1 MHATIHTAT
10 SPRTLPLRHCPLAV
24 ALAAALMA
32 MPVSGLAQVA
42 ANQLPTGGSIAGGTG
57 TINAVNGSSRT
68 VDQTSSRMALTWSAF
83 DIGSSATMIFN
94 QPSASSVVLNL
105 VQSGNPTQ
113 IYGNINANGQ
123 VFLLNSNGVLIGNTA
138 NINVGG
144 LVVSTLGTTVSKFMS
159 GDYSLDAGGTTVA
172 QVINSGTINAAAGSA
187 VLIGGRA
194 SNSGTITAT
203 AGNITLAG
211 ADAATLTFESG
222 GFGVLIDKPL
232 QLSLA
237 TEAVDNSGT
246 LSAPGGAIQL
256 QARAAQGIFDRL
268 INNSGTIRA
277 ASLSNGPD
285 GSVSLIASGGGSFDV
300 AGGGSIDAGTGA
312 ITLSTGRGV
321 QQTGIYTAGSL
332 GGFIGGSAT
341 FSGANKISGLGNLDV
356 GGNLSLTNTVALSQS
371 GALAVTGTSQFLQSG
386 SALSLTNGG
395 NTFGGL
401 FSASGNGIAVNAAG
415 NLSIGTLNLDSNSA
429 LSLSATGA
437 LTLPTTAINTGSAN
451 LTLSSGG
458 SLSTRATLTGT
469 NVDLTGRG
477 GIALAHD
484 VTASG
489 TLKLTATNNAVTQ
502 TAGSVATTGTS
513 TINAGTGAIT
523 LDGAGNDFQGVVA
536 LTGGNTRISDSG
548 ALTLGAVNV
557 NDLTAISNGALNL
570 GSGRVGGALLATSNN
585 GAITQSAGNFLTIVG
600 TSNLTAGTGA
610 ITLNNSGNA
619 FGDLVSATGRG
630 ISLNAAGNLAIGT
643 LNLGNNSALSLR
655 ASGALTLPAT
665 AINTGSANL
674 TLSSGGSLTTRAALA
689 GTNVDL
695 PGTAG
700 MTLGHDV
707 TASGTLALTTTNS
720 AITQT
725 AGSVTATG
733 TSTVNAGTGAI
744 ELDEATNDFQG
755 VVTLTGGD
763 TRIADTGALTLG
775 ALNTGSLTATG
786 NGALNLG
793 SGSVRG
799 TLDAT
804 SGNGAISQSAG
815 LIVDGSAT
823 LNAGNGAIALT
834 DGSNDFRSSVSLTGT
849 GISVVDRDDLS
860 VASISNGTNGA
871 IALTAG
877 GALTLPTQN
886 LSTGTGAL
894 SLVANGGALSTLGTL
909 SGGNVSLSARDG
921 VALNHTVTAGGIL
934 GLTATNAAITQNA
947 GVLDVG
953 GLATVNAGNG
963 AVSLTGDN
971 DFMNGIALTGRNI
984 AVADANDLSVVSLN
998 NGGAGAIAL
1007 TAGNSLTLP
1016 ASGLTS
1022 TDNLTLR
1029 ADSGTLTLGGNLVG
1043 NAVSLFSANALTLAT
1058 SIDSSTLSVSTNN
1071 GAINQTAGALR
1082 IGSTSSFNAG
1092 TGALALGSAGNH
1104 FVGAVSLTGNG
1115 VSISDSGA
1123 LTLGTLNTGNLT
1135 ATSNGGLNLGSGRV
1149 AGTLAASSG
1158 NGAIGQAGGLIVD
1171 AATTLNAGSG
1181 AIALTDGSND
1191 FRSGVSLTGTGISV
1205 VDRDDLRISSI
1216 SNGTNGAIALTAGG
1230 ALTLPTQNLS
1240 TGTGALSLI
1249 ANGGVVSTNGS
1260 LNGGNVSLSG
1270 RDGIVLNHNV
1280 TASGSLGL
1288 TATTNAIF
1296 QNAGVLDVGGLATV
1310 DAGNGAISLAR
1321 DNDFRNGLALTGRNI
1336 AVVDANDLSVVSL
1349 NNGGAGTIALTARNS
1364 LTLPGSGLTSSDDLT
1379 LRAENGTLTLGG
1391 DLAGNAVSLFSAN
1404 ALTLATSIDSS
1415 TLVVSTSNGAI
1426 NQTAGALRIGST
1438 SSFNTG
1444 SGAIALGSAG
1454 NHFGGAVSLTGNEVS
1469 IRDSSTLTLGTLN
1482 TANLTATS
1490 NGALNLGSGRVAGTL
1505 AASSGNGAIGQAGG
1519 LIVDAATALNAGS
1532 GAIALIDGSNDFQGS
1547 MSLTGAGI
1555 AVRDSNDLTLS
1566 ALTSNNG
1573 GTIALTAGGNL
1584 ILPGTTL
1591 NNGSGD
1597 INLIANSLSLS
1608 AALLGDEVS
1617 LRANSGLALSQNI
1630 TARTLSL
1637 ASSNAAITQSGGAL
1651 LVSGATTV
1659 DAGTGAISLLQA
1671 ANNFNSVSLT
1681 GNGIGV
1687 TDSDNLS
1694 LAALTSTGNGSV
1706 AVTAGGTLSLPSQA
1720 IAVGNSNLT
1729 LASNGGAL
1737 STAAALG
1744 GNNVTLFGR
1753 DGLTLGHTVTANT
1766 LALRSTN
1773 AAIVQNAG
1781 ALDVVGTSTV
1791 DAGSASIAL
1800 NNGSNRFG
1808 AGIRLTGTGITVAD
1822 RGNLTINALNAG
1834 ANGTIALTA
1843 GGALNLSVQ
1852 DLDTGTADLALI
1864 ANGGSMSTGGDLRG
1878 RNVTLSARDGL
1889 TIGHTITTTDA
1900 LSLSSSNTAITQTAA
1915 ALDVGTTTTVNAGS
1929 GNVTLNTAGNTFNG
1943 VVNLTAGD
1951 VQIAGNALSFGTLS
1965 TNALTANSSGAL
1977 NLGNGVV
1984 RGALNGTSG
1993 NAAITQSG
2001 GLSVGGASSLNA
2013 GSGDIALTDAN
2024 NDFVG
2029 AVALTGNA
2037 IAVQDRNDLS
2047 IAAVRSGANAA
2058 ISLVA
2063 GGDLNLPA
2071 SQIDTGTGALTL
2083 TANGGT
2089 LRTAGALRGGTVQLT
2104 GANGIALS
2112 NTLTA
2117 GNALRLN
2124 STNAAITQT
2133 GGALLVAGDTTVDAG
2148 SGAITLEA
2156 AGNDFQGLLTLS
2168 GGASSVRDAN
2178 ALTLGTLNTGDLQV
2192 RNSGA
2197 LNLGVGLVDGDLD
2210 AASSGGAVTQSGAL
2224 TVTGITRINSSGAAI
2239 ALTDAD
2245 NDFQAAVSLS
2255 GGAASVR
2262 DRNALVLGN
2271 LEVDALDVASGA
2283 GLDLGQGRVGGAL
2296 VARSGSAATAQANT
2310 IVAQAIAVP
2319 AATAAG
2325 ITQQGA
2331 LTVAGNSV
2339 LDAGTGAIVLDAA
2352 GNDFQGTVQA
2362 RGSSIAI
2369 VDRNDLAATAQASDA
2384 LRLQAGGQLT
2394 TAGALSA
2401 NAIAL
2406 RGGTGVA
2413 LGHDVEGASV
2423 ALSSGGAIT
2432 QNAGNLRAGQLGGNA
2447 AGAVTLT
2454 GSGNAIDALGDFS
2467 AQGLDLVSNRSL
2479 LVSGR
2484 VDGGPS
2490 LRLRSGGELQL
2501 SGQLS
2506 GATSWLQAAAGIRQ
2520 RAGSSITAGL
2530 LSGSAG
2536 GAVVLGDAAGFV
2548 DNRVVRLGD
2557 FVASNGFSFT
2567 NGGDLLLVLANGS
2580 SYSVD
2585 AGNSAMFLSVRG
2597 NLFQDGRAPL
2607 RNGTGTFAATG
2618 QIGTQQNPIYVI
2630 GTGTQTVAAIG
2641 APPAYFNATTVDGS
2655 LLDLAGGSGFNVP
2668 ASAFAGRAQ
2677 SSASRT
2683 VAFVDLSASGT
2694 PYRAFGLVRPGLRLP
2709 DDQQPACDAGDPDA
2723 VCNPE

>member
-1 MHATIHTAT
+1 MHATIHPAT
-10 SPRTLPLRHCPLAV
+10 SPRTLPLRHRPLAL

-42 ANQLPTGGSIAGGTG
+42 ANQLPTGGSIVGGTG
-57 TINAVNGSSRT
+57 TINAASGTTRV

-83 DIGSSATMIFN
+83 DIGSAATMTFN
-94 QPSASSVVLNL
+94 QPTTTSVVLNL
-105 VQSGNPTQ
+105 VQGGNPTQ
-113 IYGNINANGQ
+113 IFGNLTANGQ
-123 VFLLNSNGVLIGNTA
+123 VFLLNSNGVLLGSTA

-144 LVVSTLGTTVSKFMS
+144 LVVSTLGTSVSQFMN
-159 GDYSLDAGGTTVA
+159 GNYVFDAGGNTVA
-172 QVINSGTINAAAGSA
+172 LVSNSGTINAAAGSA
-187 VLIGGRA
+187 TLIGGRVA
-194 SNSGTITAT
+194 NSGTITAT

-268 INNSGTIRA
+268 INNSSTIRA
-277 ASLSNGPD
+277 SSLSTGPD
-285 GSVSLIASGGGSFDV
+285 GSVSLIASGAGSFDV

-341 FSGANKISGLGNLDV
+341 FSGANKIGGLGNLDV

-371 GALAVTGTSQFLQSG
+371 GSLAVTGTSQFLQSG

-401 FSASGNGIAVNAAG
+401 LSASGNGIAVNAAG

-429 LSLSATGA
+429 LSLSASGA

-451 LTLSSGG
+451 LTLASGG
-458 SLSTRATLTGT
+458 GLTTRAALAGR

-484 VTASG
+484 VTATG
-489 TLKLTATNNAVTQ
+489 TLKLTATNAAITQ
-502 TAGSVATTGTS
+502 TAGSVAATGTS

-523 LDGAGNDFQGVVA
+523 LDGASNDFQGAVA

-548 ALTLGAVNV
+548 ALTLGTVNS
-557 NDLTAISNGALNL
+557 NDLTATSNGALNL

-585 GAITQSAGNFLTIVG
+585 GAITQSGTDGLTIVG
-600 TSNLTAGTGA
+600 TSDLTAGTGA
-610 ITLNNSGNA
+610 ITLNNSGNT

-630 ISLNAAGNLAIGT
+630 ISLNAAGTLSIGT
-643 LNLGNNSALSLR
+643 LSLGNNSALSLR
-655 ASGALTLPAT
+655 ATGALTLPAA

-695 PGTAG
+695 TGTAG

-707 TASGTLALTTTNS
+707 TASGTLALTTTDS

-725 AGSVTATG
+725 GGSVTATG
-733 TSTVNAGTGAI
+733 TSTVSAGTGVI

-763 TRIADTGALTLG
+763 TRIAGTGSLTLG
-775 ALNTGSLTATG
+775 ALNTGNLIATS

-799 TLDAT
+799 TLAAT
-804 SGNGAISQSAG
+804 
-815 LIVDGSAT
+815 
-823 LNAGNGAIALT
+823 
-834 DGSNDFRSSVSLTGT
+834 
-849 GISVVDRDDLS
+849 
-860 VASISNGTNGA
+860 
-871 IALTAG
+871 
-877 GALTLPTQN
+877 
-886 LSTGTGAL
+886 
-894 SLVANGGALSTLGTL
+894 
-909 SGGNVSLSARDG
+909 
-921 VALNHTVTAGGIL
+921 
-934 GLTATNAAITQNA
+934 
-947 GVLDVG
+947 
-953 GLATVNAGNG
+953 
-963 AVSLTGDN
+963 
-971 DFMNGIALTGRNI
+971 
-984 AVADANDLSVVSLN
+984 
-998 NGGAGAIAL
+998 
-1007 TAGNSLTLP
+1007 
-1016 ASGLTS
+1016 
-1022 TDNLTLR
+1022 
-1029 ADSGTLTLGGNLVG
+1029 
-1043 NAVSLFSANALTLAT
+1043 
-1058 SIDSSTLSVSTNN
+1058 
-1071 GAINQTAGALR
+1071 
-1082 IGSTSSFNAG
+1082 
-1092 TGALALGSAGNH
+1092 
-1104 FVGAVSLTGNG
+1104 
-1115 VSISDSGA
+1115 
-1123 LTLGTLNTGNLT
+1123 
-1135 ATSNGGLNLGSGRV
+1135 
-1149 AGTLAASSG
+1149 SG

-1171 AATTLNAGSG
+1171 GTAILNAGSG
-1181 AIALTDGSND
+1181 VIALTEGNNN
-1191 FRSGVSLTGTGISV
+1191 FRSDVSLTGTGISV
-1205 VDRDDLRISSI
+1205 VDNDDLRVSSI

-1249 ANGGVVSTNGS
+1249 ANGGALSTNGS
-1260 LNGGNVSLSG
+1260 LSGGNVSLSA
-1270 RDGIVLNHNV
+1270 RDGVVLNHNV
-1280 TASGSLGL
+1280 TAGGILGL
-1288 TATTNAIF
+1288 TATNAAIT

-1310 DAGNGAISLAR
+1310 DAGSGAISLAR
-1321 DNDFRNGLALTGRNI
+1321 NNDFKNGLALTGRNI

-1349 NNGGAGTIALTARNS
+1349 TNGGTGTIALTAGNS

-1379 LRAENGTLTLGG
+1379 LRADNGTLTLGG
-1391 DLAGNAVSLFSAN
+1391 DLVGNAVSLFSAN
-1404 ALTLATSIDSS
+1404 ALTLATGIASN
-1415 TLVVSTSNGAI
+1415 TLSVSTSNGAI

-1438 SSFNTG
+1438 SSVNAG

-1454 NHFGGAVSLTGNEVS
+1454 NHFGGAVSLTGNDVL
-1469 IRDSSTLTLGTLN
+1469 IRDSGALTLGTLN
-1482 TANLTATS
+1482 TGSLTATS

-1505 AASSGNGAIGQAGG
+1505 AASSGNGAIGQSGG
-1519 LIVDAATALNAGS
+1519 LIVDAAATLNAGS
-1532 GAIALIDGSNDFQGS
+1532 GAIALTDGSNDFRSGV
-1547 MSLTGAGI
+1547 SLTGAGI

-1584 ILPGTTL
+1584 ALPGTTL
-1591 NNGSGD
+1591 NNGSGNID
-1597 INLIANSLSLS
+1597 LIANQLSLS

-1617 LRANSGLALSQNI
+1617 LRANSGLTLGQNI

-1671 ANNFNSVSLT
+1671 GNNFDSVRLT

-1687 TDSDNLS
+1687 TDGDNLS
-1694 LAALTSTGNGSV
+1694 LAALTSTGNGAV
-1706 AVTAGGTLSLPSQA
+1706 VVTAGGTLSLPSQA

-1729 LASNGGAL
+1729 LSSNGGAL
-1737 STAAALG
+1737 STAADLG
-1744 GNNVTLFGR
+1744 GNDVTLFGR

-1773 AAIVQNAG
+1773 AAIAQNAG
-1781 ALDVVGTSTV
+1781 ALAVVGASTV

-1800 NNGSNRFG
+1800 NSGSNRFG
-1808 AGIRLTGTGITVAD
+1808 AGISLTGTGITVAD
-1822 RGNLTINALNAG
+1822 SGNLTINAFNAG

-1843 GGALNLSVQ
+1843 GGALNLSAQ
-1852 DLDTGTADLALI
+1852 NLDTGTADLALI

-1900 LSLSSSNTAITQTAA
+1900 LSLSSNNTAITQTAA
-1915 ALDVGTTTTVNAGS
+1915 ALNVGTTTTVNAGS
-1929 GNVTLNTAGNTFNG
+1929 GDITLNIAGNTFNG

-1951 VQIAGNALSFGTLS
+1951 VQIAGNVLSFGTLS
-1965 TNALTANSSGAL
+1965 TNALSANSSGAL
-1977 NLGNGVV
+1977 NLGRGVV

-2001 GLSVGGASSLNA
+2001 GLSVGGASTLNA

-2058 ISLVA
+2058 IALVA

-2071 SQIDTGTGALTL
+2071 SQIDAGTGALTL

-2104 GANGIALS
+2104 GASGIALS
-2112 NTLTA
+2112 NTVTA
-2117 GNALRLN
+2117 SNALRLN

-2133 GGALLVAGDTTVDAG
+2133 GGALLVAGDTAVDAG
-2148 SGAITLEA
+2148 GGAIALEA
-2156 AGNDFQGLLTLS
+2156 AGNDFQGVLALT

-2192 RNSGA
+2192 RNGSA
-2197 LNLGVGLVDGDLD
+2197 LNLGVGLVNGDLD
-2210 AASSGGAVTQSGAL
+2210 AASNGGVVTQSGAL
-2224 TVTGITRINSSGAAI
+2224 TVTGSARIDSGGAAI
-2239 ALTDAD
+2239 ALTDAG
-2245 NDFQAAVSLS
+2245 NDFQAAVSLG

-2271 LEVDALDVASGA
+2271 LDVDALEVASGA
-2283 GLDLGQGRVGGAL
+2283 GLDLGQGRIGGAL
-2296 VARSGSAATAQANT
+2296 VARSGSAATANANT
-2310 IVAQAIAVP
+2310 VVAQAIAVP

-2325 ITQQGA
+2325 IAQQGA
-2331 LTVAGNSV
+2331 LTVVGSSL

-2352 GNDFQGTVQA
+2352 DNDFQGTVQA

-2384 LRLQAGGQLT
+2384 LRLQAGGQLA
-2394 TAGALSA
+2394 TAGTLSA

-2406 RGGTGVA
+2406 RGGTGVV
-2413 LGHDVEGASV
+2413 LGHDIGGASV

-2432 QNAGNLRAGQLGGNA
+2432 QDAGNLRAGQLSGSA
-2447 AGAVTLT
+2447 AGAVALT
-2454 GSGNAIDALGDFS
+2454 GSGNAIDVLGDFS
-2467 AQGLDLVSNRSL
+2467 AQGLDVLSNRTL

-2484 VDGGPS
+2484 VAGGPS

-2506 GATSWLQAAAGIRQ
+2506 GATSWLQAAAGIGQ
-2520 RAGSSITAGL
+2520 RAGSAITAGL

-2536 GAVVLGDAAGFV
+2536 GPVALGDAAGFI
-2548 DNRVVRLGD
+2548 DNRVVSLGE
-2557 FVASNGFSFT
+2557 VTASNGFSFT

-2607 RNGTGTFAATG
+2607 RNATGTFAATG
-2618 QIGTQQNPIYVI
+2618 QIGTQQNPIYVT

-2641 APPAYFNATTVDGS
+2641 APPAYFNATAVDGS
-2655 LLDLAGGSGFNVP
+2655 LLDLAGASGFNVP

-2683 VAFVDLSASGT
+2683 VAFVDLSAGGT

-2723 VCNPE
+2723 VCSPE

>member
-1 MHATIHTAT
+1 MHATIHPAT
-10 SPRTLPLRHCPLAV
+10 SPRTLPLRHRPLAL

-42 ANQLPTGGSIAGGTG
+42 ANQLPTGGSIVGGTG
-57 TINAVNGSSRT
+57 TINAASGTTRV

-83 DIGSSATMIFN
+83 DIGSAATMTFN
-94 QPSASSVVLNL
+94 QPTTTSVVLNL
-105 VQSGNPTQ
+105 VQGGNPTQ
-113 IYGNINANGQ
+113 IFGNLTANGQ
-123 VFLLNSNGVLIGNTA
+123 VFLLNSNGVLLGSTA

-144 LVVSTLGTTVSKFMS
+144 LVVSTLGTSVSQFMN
-159 GDYSLDAGGTTVA
+159 GNYVFDAGGNTVA
-172 QVINSGTINAAAGSA
+172 LVSNSGTINAAAGSA
-187 VLIGGRA
+187 TLIGGRVA
-194 SNSGTITAT
+194 NSGTITAT

-277 ASLSNGPD
+277 SSLSTGPD
-285 GSVSLIASGGGSFDV
+285 GSVSLIASGAGSFDV

-312 ITLSTGRGV
+312 ITLGTGRGV

-341 FSGANKISGLGNLDV
+341 FSGANKIGGLGNLDV

-371 GALAVTGTSQFLQSG
+371 GSLAVTGTSQFLQSG

-401 FSASGNGIAVNAAG
+401 LSASGNGIAVNAAG

-429 LSLSATGA
+429 LSLSASGA

-451 LTLSSGG
+451 LTLASGG
-458 SLSTRATLTGT
+458 GLTTRAALAGR

-484 VTASG
+484 VTATG
-489 TLKLTATNNAVTQ
+489 TLKLTATNAAITQ
-502 TAGSVATTGTS
+502 TAGSVAATGTS

-523 LDGAGNDFQGVVA
+523 LDGASNDFQGAVA

-548 ALTLGAVNV
+548 ALTLGTVNS
-557 NDLTAISNGALNL
+557 NDLTATSNGALNL

-585 GAITQSAGNFLTIVG
+585 GAITQSGTDGLTIVG
-600 TSNLTAGTGA
+600 TSDLTAGTGA
-610 ITLNNSGNA
+610 ITLNNSGNT

-630 ISLNAAGNLAIGT
+630 ISLNAAGTLSIGT
-643 LNLGNNSALSLR
+643 LSLGNNSALSLR
-655 ASGALTLPAT
+655 ATGALTLPAA

-695 PGTAG
+695 TGTAG

-707 TASGTLALTTTNS
+707 TASGTLALTTTDS

-725 AGSVTATG
+725 GGSVTATG
-733 TSTVNAGTGAI
+733 TSTISTGTGVI

-775 ALNTGSLTATG
+775 ALNTGNLIATS

-793 SGSVRG
+793 SGSVR
-799 TLDAT
+799 
-804 SGNGAISQSAG
+804 
-815 LIVDGSAT
+815 
-823 LNAGNGAIALT
+823 
-834 DGSNDFRSSVSLTGT
+834 
-849 GISVVDRDDLS
+849 
-860 VASISNGTNGA
+860 
-871 IALTAG
+871 
-877 GALTLPTQN
+877 
-886 LSTGTGAL
+886 
-894 SLVANGGALSTLGTL
+894 
-909 SGGNVSLSARDG
+909 
-921 VALNHTVTAGGIL
+921 
-934 GLTATNAAITQNA
+934 
-947 GVLDVG
+947 
-953 GLATVNAGNG
+953 
-963 AVSLTGDN
+963 
-971 DFMNGIALTGRNI
+971 
-984 AVADANDLSVVSLN
+984 
-998 NGGAGAIAL
+998 
-1007 TAGNSLTLP
+1007 
-1016 ASGLTS
+1016 
-1022 TDNLTLR
+1022 
-1029 ADSGTLTLGGNLVG
+1029 
-1043 NAVSLFSANALTLAT
+1043 
-1058 SIDSSTLSVSTNN
+1058 
-1071 GAINQTAGALR
+1071 
-1082 IGSTSSFNAG
+1082 
-1092 TGALALGSAGNH
+1092 
-1104 FVGAVSLTGNG
+1104 
-1115 VSISDSGA
+1115 
-1123 LTLGTLNTGNLT
+1123 
-1135 ATSNGGLNLGSGRV
+1135 
-1149 AGTLAASSG
+1149 GTLAASSG

-1171 AATTLNAGSG
+1171 ATATLNAGSG

-1191 FRSGVSLTGTGISV
+1191 FRSGVSLTGTGIGV
-1205 VDRDDLRISSI
+1205 VDRDDLRVSSI

-1249 ANGGVVSTNGS
+1249 ANGGALSTNGS
-1260 LNGGNVSLSG
+1260 LSGGNVSLSA
-1270 RDGIVLNHNV
+1270 RDGVVLNHNV
-1280 TASGSLGL
+1280 TAGGILGL
-1288 TATTNAIF
+1288 TATNAAIT

-1310 DAGNGAISLAR
+1310 DAGNGAISLTG
-1321 DNDFRNGLALTGRNI
+1321 DNDFKNGIALTGRNI

-1349 NNGGAGTIALTARNS
+1349 TNGGAGTIALTAGNS

-1379 LRAENGTLTLGG
+1379 LRADNGTLTLGG
-1391 DLAGNAVSLFSAN
+1391 DLVGNAVSLFSAN
-1404 ALTLATSIDSS
+1404 ALTLATGIASS
-1415 TLVVSTSNGAI
+1415 TLSVSTSNGAI

-1438 SSFNTG
+1438 SSVNAG

-1454 NHFGGAVSLTGNEVS
+1454 NQFGGAVSLTGNGVS
-1469 IRDSSTLTLGTLN
+1469 IRDSGALTLGTLN
-1482 TANLTATS
+1482 TGSLTATS
-1490 NGALNLGSGRVAGTL
+1490 NGALSLGSGRVAGTL

-1519 LIVDAATALNAGS
+1519 LIVDAAATLNAGS
-1532 GAIALIDGSNDFQGS
+1532 GAITLTDGSNDFQGA
-1547 MSLTGAGI
+1547 MRLTGAGI
-1555 AVRDSNDLTLS
+1555 AVRDSNDLTFS

-1584 ILPGTTL
+1584 ALPGTTL
-1591 NNGSGD
+1591 NNGSGNID
-1597 INLIANSLSLS
+1597 LIANHLSLS

-1617 LRANSGLALSQNI
+1617 LRANSGLTLGQTI

-1671 ANNFNSVSLT
+1671 GNNFDSVRLI

-1687 TDSDNLS
+1687 TDGDNLS
-1694 LAALTSTGNGSV
+1694 LAALTSTGNGAV
-1706 AVTAGGTLSLPSQA
+1706 VVTAGGTLSLPSQA

-1729 LASNGGAL
+1729 LSSNGGAL
-1737 STAAALG
+1737 STAADLG
-1744 GNNVTLFGR
+1744 GNDVTLFGR

-1773 AAIVQNAG
+1773 AAIAQNAG
-1781 ALDVVGTSTV
+1781 ALAMVGASTV

-1800 NNGSNRFG
+1800 NGGSNRFG
-1808 AGIRLTGTGITVAD
+1808 AGISLTGTGIAVAD
-1822 RGNLTINALNAG
+1822 SGNLTINALNAG

-1843 GGALNLSVQ
+1843 GGALNLSAQ
-1852 DLDTGTADLALI
+1852 NLDTGTADLALI

-1889 TIGHTITTTDA
+1889 TIGHAITTTDA
-1900 LSLSSSNTAITQTAA
+1900 LSLSSNNTAITQTAA
-1915 ALDVGTTTTVNAGS
+1915 ALNVGTTTTVNAGS
-1929 GNVTLNTAGNTFNG
+1929 GDVTLNIAGNTFDG

-1951 VQIAGNALSFGTLS
+1951 VQIAGNALGFGTLS

-1977 NLGNGVV
+1977 NLGRGVV

-2001 GLSVGGASSLNA
+2001 GLSVGGASTLNA

-2047 IAAVRSGANAA
+2047 IAAVRSDANAA
-2058 ISLVA
+2058 IALVA

-2071 SQIDTGTGALTL
+2071 SQIDAGTGALTL

-2104 GANGIALS
+2104 GASGIALS
-2112 NTLTA
+2112 NTVTA
-2117 GNALRLN
+2117 SNALRLN
-2124 STNAAITQT
+2124 SNNAAITQT
-2133 GGALLVAGDTTVDAG
+2133 GGALLVAGDTAVDAG
-2148 SGAITLEA
+2148 GGAIALEA
-2156 AGNDFQGLLTLS
+2156 AGNDFQGVLALT

-2197 LNLGVGLVDGDLD
+2197 LNLGVGLVNGDLD
-2210 AASSGGAVTQSGAL
+2210 AASNGGAVTQSGAV
-2224 TVTGITRINSSGAAI
+2224 TVTGSARIDSGGAAI
-2239 ALTDAD
+2239 ALTDAG

-2255 GGAASVR
+2255 GGTASVR

-2271 LEVDALDVASGA
+2271 LDVDALEVASGA
-2283 GLDLGQGRVGGAL
+2283 GLDLGRGRIGGAL
-2296 VARSGSAATAQANT
+2296 VARSGSAATANAST
-2310 IVAQAIAVP
+2310 VVAQAIAVP

-2325 ITQQGA
+2325 IAQQGA
-2331 LTVAGNSV
+2331 LTVVGSSL

-2352 GNDFQGTVQA
+2352 DNDFQGTVQA
-2362 RGSSIAI
+2362 RGSSIAL

-2384 LRLQAGGQLT
+2384 LRLQAGGQLA
-2394 TAGALSA
+2394 TAGMLSA

-2406 RGGTGVA
+2406 RGGTGVV
-2413 LGHDVEGASV
+2413 LGHDIGGASV

-2432 QNAGNLRAGQLGGNA
+2432 QDAGNLRAGQLSGSA
-2447 AGAVTLT
+2447 AGAVALT
-2454 GSGNAIDALGDFS
+2454 GSGNAIDVLGDFS
-2467 AQGLDLVSNRSL
+2467 AQGLDVLSNRTL

-2484 VDGGPS
+2484 VAGGPS

-2501 SGQLS
+2501 SGQLG
-2506 GATSWLQAAAGIRQ
+2506 GATSWLQAVAGIGQ

-2536 GAVVLGDAAGFV
+2536 GPVALGDAAGFI

-2618 QIGTQQNPIYVI
+2618 QIGTQQNPIYVT

-2641 APPAYFNATTVDGS
+2641 APPAYFNATAVDGS
-2655 LLDLAGGSGFNVP
+2655 LLDLAGASGFNVP

-2683 VAFVDLSASGT
+2683 VAFVDLSAGGT

-2723 VCNPE
+2723 VCSPK

>member
-1 MHATIHTAT
+1 MHATIHPAT
-10 SPRTLPLRHCPLAV
+10 SPRTLPLRHRPLAL

-32 MPVSGLAQVA
+32 VPVSGLAQVA
-42 ANQLPTGGSIAGGTG
+42 ANQLPTGGSIVGGTG
-57 TINAVNGSSRT
+57 TINAASGTTRV

-83 DIGSSATMIFN
+83 DIGSAATMTFN
-94 QPSASSVVLNL
+94 QPTTTSVVLNL
-105 VQSGNPTQ
+105 VQGGNPTQ
-113 IYGNINANGQ
+113 IFGNLTANGQ
-123 VFLLNSNGVLIGNTA
+123 VFLLNSNGVLLGSTA

-144 LVVSTLGTTVSKFMS
+144 LVVSTLGTSVSQFMN
-159 GDYSLDAGGTTVA
+159 GNYVFDAGGNTVA
-172 QVINSGTINAAAGSA
+172 LVSNSGTINAAAGSA
-187 VLIGGRA
+187 TLIGGRVA
-194 SNSGTITAT
+194 NSGTITAT

-277 ASLSNGPD
+277 SSLSTGPD
-285 GSVSLIASGGGSFDV
+285 GSVSLIASGAGSFDV

-341 FSGANKISGLGNLDV
+341 FSGANKIGGLGNLDV

-371 GALAVTGTSQFLQSG
+371 GSLAVTGTSQFLQSG

-401 FSASGNGIAVNAAG
+401 LSASGNGIAVNAAG

-429 LSLSATGA
+429 LSLSASGA

-451 LTLSSGG
+451 LTLASGG
-458 SLSTRATLTGT
+458 GLTTRAALAGR

-484 VTASG
+484 VTATG
-489 TLKLTATNNAVTQ
+489 TLKLTATNAAITQ
-502 TAGSVATTGTS
+502 TAGSVAATGTS

-523 LDGAGNDFQGVVA
+523 LDGASNDFQGAVA

-548 ALTLGAVNV
+548 ALTLGAVNS
-557 NDLTAISNGALNL
+557 NDLTATSNGALNL

-585 GAITQSAGNFLTIVG
+585 GAITQSGTDGLTIVG
-600 TSNLTAGTGA
+600 TSDLTAGTGA
-610 ITLNNSGNA
+610 ITLNNSGNT

-630 ISLNAAGNLAIGT
+630 ISLNAAGTLSIGT
-643 LNLGNNSALSLR
+643 LSLGNNSALSLR
-655 ASGALTLPAT
+655 ATGALTLPAA

-695 PGTAG
+695 TGTAG

-707 TASGTLALTTTNS
+707 TASGTLALTTTDS

-725 AGSVTATG
+725 GGSVTATG
-733 TSTVNAGTGAI
+733 TSTVSAGTGVI

-775 ALNTGSLTATG
+775 ALNTG
-786 NGALNLG
+786 
-793 SGSVRG
+793 
-799 TLDAT
+799 
-804 SGNGAISQSAG
+804 
-815 LIVDGSAT
+815 
-823 LNAGNGAIALT
+823 
-834 DGSNDFRSSVSLTGT
+834 
-849 GISVVDRDDLS
+849 
-860 VASISNGTNGA
+860 
-871 IALTAG
+871 
-877 GALTLPTQN
+877 
-886 LSTGTGAL
+886 
-894 SLVANGGALSTLGTL
+894 
-909 SGGNVSLSARDG
+909 
-921 VALNHTVTAGGIL
+921 
-934 GLTATNAAITQNA
+934 
-947 GVLDVG
+947 
-953 GLATVNAGNG
+953 
-963 AVSLTGDN
+963 
-971 DFMNGIALTGRNI
+971 
-984 AVADANDLSVVSLN
+984 
-998 NGGAGAIAL
+998 
-1007 TAGNSLTLP
+1007 
-1016 ASGLTS
+1016 
-1022 TDNLTLR
+1022 
-1029 ADSGTLTLGGNLVG
+1029 
-1043 NAVSLFSANALTLAT
+1043 
-1058 SIDSSTLSVSTNN
+1058 
-1071 GAINQTAGALR
+1071 
-1082 IGSTSSFNAG
+1082 
-1092 TGALALGSAGNH
+1092 
-1104 FVGAVSLTGNG
+1104 
-1115 VSISDSGA
+1115 
-1123 LTLGTLNTGNLT
+1123 NLT
-1135 ATSNGGLNLGSGRV
+1135 ATSNGALNLGSGRV

-1171 AATTLNAGSG
+1171 SAATLNAGSG

-1205 VDRDDLRISSI
+1205 VDRDDLRVSSI

-1249 ANGGVVSTNGS
+1249 ANGGALSTNGS
-1260 LNGGNVSLSG
+1260 LSGGNVSLGG
-1270 RDGIVLNHNV
+1270 RNGIVLNHNV

-1310 DAGNGAISLAR
+1310 DAGSGAISLTG
-1321 DNDFRNGLALTGRNI
+1321 DNDFKNGLALTGRNI

-1349 NNGGAGTIALTARNS
+1349 TNGGAGTIALTAGNS

-1379 LRAENGTLTLGG
+1379 LRADNGTLTLGG
-1391 DLAGNAVSLFSAN
+1391 DLLGNAVSLFSAN
-1404 ALTLATSIDSS
+1404 ALTLATGIDSS
-1415 TLVVSTSNGAI
+1415 TLSVSTSNGAI

-1438 SSFNTG
+1438 SSVNAG

-1454 NHFGGAVSLTGNEVS
+1454 NHFGGAVSLTGNDVS
-1469 IRDSSTLTLGTLN
+1469 IRDSGALTLGTLN
-1482 TANLTATS
+1482 TGSLTATS

-1519 LIVDAATALNAGS
+1519 LIVDAAATLNAGS
-1532 GAIALIDGSNDFQGS
+1532 GAITLTDGSNDFQGA
-1547 MSLTGAGI
+1547 MRLTGAGI
-1555 AVRDSNDLTLS
+1555 AVRDSNDLALS

-1584 ILPGTTL
+1584 ALPGTTL
-1591 NNGSGD
+1591 NNGSGNID
-1597 INLIANSLSLS
+1597 LIANHLSLS

-1617 LRANSGLALSQNI
+1617 LRANSGLTLGQTI

-1671 ANNFNSVSLT
+1671 GNNFDSVRLT

-1687 TDSDNLS
+1687 TDGDNLS
-1694 LAALTSTGNGSV
+1694 LAALTSTGNGAV
-1706 AVTAGGTLSLPSQA
+1706 VVTAGGTLSLPSQA

-1729 LASNGGAL
+1729 LSSNGGAL
-1737 STAAALG
+1737 STAADLG
-1744 GNNVTLFGR
+1744 GNDVTLFGR

-1773 AAIVQNAG
+1773 AAIAQNAG
-1781 ALDVVGTSTV
+1781 ALAVVGASTV

-1800 NNGSNRFG
+1800 NSGSNRFG
-1808 AGIRLTGTGITVAD
+1808 AGISLTGTGIAVAD
-1822 RGNLTINALNAG
+1822 SGNLTINAFNAG

-1843 GGALNLSVQ
+1843 GGALNLSAQ
-1852 DLDTGTADLALI
+1852 NLDTGTADLALI

-1900 LSLSSSNTAITQTAA
+1900 LSLSSNNTAITQTAA
-1915 ALDVGTTTTVNAGS
+1915 ALNVGTTTTVNAGS
-1929 GNVTLNTAGNTFNG
+1929 GDVTLNIAGNIFNG

-1951 VQIAGNALSFGTLS
+1951 VQIAGNALGFGTLS

-1977 NLGNGVV
+1977 NLGRGVV

-1993 NAAITQSG
+1993 NAAITQNG
-2001 GLSVGGASSLNA
+2001 GLSVGGASTLNA

-2058 ISLVA
+2058 IALVA
-2063 GGDLNLPA
+2063 GGNLNLPA
-2071 SQIDTGTGALTL
+2071 SQIDAGTGALTL

-2104 GANGIALS
+2104 GASGIALS
-2112 NTLTA
+2112 NTVTA
-2117 GNALRLN
+2117 SNALRLN

-2133 GGALLVAGDTTVDAG
+2133 GGALLVAGDTAVDAG
-2148 SGAITLEA
+2148 GGAIALEA
-2156 AGNDFQGLLTLS
+2156 AGNDFQGVLALT

-2197 LNLGVGLVDGDLD
+2197 LNLGVGLVNGDLD
-2210 AASSGGAVTQSGAL
+2210 AASNGGAVTQSGAV
-2224 TVTGITRINSSGAAI
+2224 TVTGSARIDSGGAAI
-2239 ALTDAD
+2239 ALTDAG
-2245 NDFQAAVSLS
+2245 NDFQAAVSL
-2255 GGAASVR
+2255 GGGTASVR

-2271 LEVDALDVASGA
+2271 LDVDALEVASGA
-2283 GLDLGQGRVGGAL
+2283 GLDLGQGRIGGAL
-2296 VARSGSAATAQANT
+2296 VARSGSAATANAST
-2310 IVAQAIAVP
+2310 VVAQAIAVP

-2325 ITQQGA
+2325 IAQQGA
-2331 LTVAGNSV
+2331 LTVVGSSL

-2352 GNDFQGTVQA
+2352 DNDFQGTVQA

-2384 LRLQAGGQLT
+2384 LRLQAGGQLA
-2394 TAGALSA
+2394 TAGTLSA

-2406 RGGTGVA
+2406 RGGTGVV
-2413 LGHDVEGASV
+2413 LGHDIGGASV

-2432 QNAGNLRAGQLGGNA
+2432 QDAGNLRAGQLSGSA
-2447 AGAVTLT
+2447 AGAVALT
-2454 GSGNAIDALGDFS
+2454 GSGNAIDVLGDFS
-2467 AQGLDLVSNRSL
+2467 AQGLDVLSNRTL

-2484 VDGGPS
+2484 VAGGPS

-2506 GATSWLQAAAGIRQ
+2506 GATSWLQAAAGIGQ
-2520 RAGSSITAGL
+2520 RAGSAITATL

-2536 GAVVLGDAAGFV
+2536 GPVALGDAAGFI

-2607 RNGTGTFAATG
+2607 RNATGTFAATG
-2618 QIGTQQNPIYVI
+2618 QIGTQQNPIYVTGT

-2641 APPAYFNATTVDGS
+2641 APPAYFNATAVDGS
-2655 LLDLAGGSGFNVP
+2655 LLDLAGASGFNVP

-2723 VCNPE
+2723 VCSPE

>member
-1 MHATIHTAT
+1 MHATIHPAT
-10 SPRTLPLRHCPLAV
+10 SPRTLPLRHRPLAL

-42 ANQLPTGGSIAGGTG
+42 ANQLPTGGSIVGGTG
-57 TINAVNGSSRT
+57 TINAASGTTRV
-68 VDQTSSRMALTWSAF
+68 VDQTSARMALTWSAF
-83 DIGSSATMIFN
+83 DIGSAATMTFN
-94 QPSASSVVLNL
+94 QPTTTSVVLNL
-105 VQSGNPTQ
+105 VQGGNPTQ
-113 IYGNINANGQ
+113 IFGNLTANGQ
-123 VFLLNSNGVLIGNTA
+123 VFLLNSNGVLLGSTA

-144 LVVSTLGTTVSKFMS
+144 LVVSTLGTSVSQFMN
-159 GDYSLDAGGTTVA
+159 GNYVFDAGGNTVA
-172 QVINSGTINAAAGSA
+172 LVSNSGTINAAAGSA
-187 VLIGGRA
+187 TLIGGRVA
-194 SNSGTITAT
+194 NSGTITAT

-277 ASLSNGPD
+277 SSLSNGPD
-285 GSVSLIASGGGSFDV
+285 GSVSLIASGAGSFDV

-341 FSGANKISGLGNLDV
+341 FSGANKIGGLGNLDV

-371 GALAVTGTSQFLQSG
+371 GSLAVTGTSQFLQSG

-401 FSASGNGIAVNAAG
+401 LSASGNGIAVNAAG

-429 LSLSATGA
+429 LSLSTSGV

-451 LTLSSGG
+451 LTLTSGG
-458 SLSTRATLTGT
+458 GLTTRAALAGT
-469 NVDLTGRG
+469 NVDLTGSG

-489 TLKLTATNNAVTQ
+489 ALKLTATNNAITQ
-502 TAGSVATTGTS
+502 TAGSVAATGTS

-523 LDGAGNDFQGVVA
+523 LDGASNDFQGAVA

-548 ALTLGAVNV
+548 ALTLGAVTS
-557 NDLTAISNGALNL
+557 NDLTATSNGALNL

-585 GAITQSAGNFLTIVG
+585 GAITQSGTDGLTILG

-610 ITLNNSGNA
+610 ITLTNSGNT

-630 ISLNAAGNLAIGT
+630 ISLNAAGTLSIGT
-643 LNLGNNSALSLR
+643 LSLGNNSALSLR
-655 ASGALTLPAT
+655 ATGALTLPAA

-695 PGTAG
+695 TGTAG
-700 MTLGHDV
+700 ITLAHDV
-707 TASGTLALTTTNS
+707 TASGTLALTTTDS

-725 AGSVTATG
+725 GGSVTATG
-733 TSTVNAGTGAI
+733 TSTVSAGTGVI

-775 ALNTGSLTATG
+775 ALNTGNLIATS

-799 TLDAT
+799 TLAAT
-804 SGNGAISQSAG
+804 SGNGAISQGAG
-815 LIVDGSAT
+815 LIVDG
-823 LNAGNGAIALT
+823 
-834 DGSNDFRSSVSLTGT
+834 
-849 GISVVDRDDLS
+849 
-860 VASISNGTNGA
+860 
-871 IALTAG
+871 TA
-877 GALTLPTQN
+877 
-886 LSTGTGAL
+886 
-894 SLVANGGALSTLGTL
+894 
-909 SGGNVSLSARDG
+909 
-921 VALNHTVTAGGIL
+921 
-934 GLTATNAAITQNA
+934 
-947 GVLDVG
+947 
-953 GLATVNAGNG
+953 
-963 AVSLTGDN
+963 
-971 DFMNGIALTGRNI
+971 
-984 AVADANDLSVVSLN
+984 
-998 NGGAGAIAL
+998 
-1007 TAGNSLTLP
+1007 
-1016 ASGLTS
+1016 
-1022 TDNLTLR
+1022 
-1029 ADSGTLTLGGNLVG
+1029 
-1043 NAVSLFSANALTLAT
+1043 
-1058 SIDSSTLSVSTNN
+1058 
-1071 GAINQTAGALR
+1071 
-1082 IGSTSSFNAG
+1082 
-1092 TGALALGSAGNH
+1092 
-1104 FVGAVSLTGNG
+1104 
-1115 VSISDSGA
+1115 
-1123 LTLGTLNTGNLT
+1123 
-1135 ATSNGGLNLGSGRV
+1135 
-1149 AGTLAASSG
+1149 
-1158 NGAIGQAGGLIVD
+1158 
-1171 AATTLNAGSG
+1171 TLNAGSG

-1205 VDRDDLRISSI
+1205 VDRDDLRVSSI

-1240 TGTGALSLI
+1240 TGTGALSLT
-1249 ANGGVVSTNGS
+1249 ANGGALSTLGALS
-1260 LNGGNVSLSG
+1260 GGNVSLSA
-1270 RDGIVLNHNV
+1270 RDGVVLNHNV
-1280 TASGSLGL
+1280 TAGGTLGL
-1288 TATTNAIF
+1288 AATNATIT

-1310 DAGNGAISLAR
+1310 DAGNGAISLTG
-1321 DNDFRNGLALTGRNI
+1321 DNDFKNGIALTGRNI

-1349 NNGGAGTIALTARNS
+1349 SNGGAGAIALTARNS
-1364 LTLPGSGLTSSDDLT
+1364 LTLPGSGLSSTDNLT
-1379 LRAENGTLTLGG
+1379 LRADNGTLTLGG
-1391 DLAGNAVSLFSAN
+1391 DLLGNAVSLFSAN
-1404 ALTLATSIDSS
+1404 ALTLATGIDSN
-1415 TLVVSTSNGAI
+1415 TLSVSTSNSAI
-1426 NQTAGALRIGST
+1426 NQTAGALRLGST
-1438 SSFNTG
+1438 SSFDTG
-1444 SGAIALGSAG
+1444 TGAIALGSAG
-1454 NHFGGAVSLTGNEVS
+1454 NHFGGAVSLTGNGVS
-1469 IRDSSTLTLGTLN
+1469 IRDSGALTLGTLN
-1482 TANLTATS
+1482 TGSLTATS

-1505 AASSGNGAIGQAGG
+1505 AATSGNGAIGQAGG
-1519 LIVDAATALNAGS
+1519 LIVDAAATLNAGS
-1532 GAIALIDGSNDFQGS
+1532 GAIALTDGSNDFQGS
-1547 MSLTGAGI
+1547 MRLTGAGI

-1591 NNGSGD
+1591 NNGSGN
-1597 INLIANSLSLS
+1597 INLIANHLSLS
-1608 AALLGDEVS
+1608 AALLGEEVS
-1617 LRANSGLALSQNI
+1617 LRANSGLALGQNI

-1671 ANNFNSVSLT
+1671 GNNFDSVRLT

-1687 TDSDNLS
+1687 TDGDNLS
-1694 LAALTSTGNGSV
+1694 LAALTSTGTGAV
-1706 AVTAGGTLSLPSQA
+1706 VVTAGGTLSLPSQA

-1729 LASNGGAL
+1729 LSSNGGAL
-1737 STAAALG
+1737 STAADLG
-1744 GNNVTLFGR
+1744 GNDVTLFGR

-1766 LALRSTN
+1766 LALHSTD

-1781 ALDVVGTSTV
+1781 ALDVVGASTV

-1800 NNGSNRFG
+1800 NSGSNHFG
-1808 AGIRLTGTGITVAD
+1808 AGISLTGTGITVAD
-1822 RGNLTINALNAG
+1822 SGNLTINALNAG

-1843 GGALNLSVQ
+1843 GGALNLSAQ
-1852 DLDTGTADLALI
+1852 NLDTGTADLALI

-1889 TIGHTITTTDA
+1889 TIGHTITTTET
-1900 LSLSSSNTAITQTAA
+1900 LSLSSNNTAMTQTAA
-1915 ALDVGTTTTVNAGS
+1915 ALNVGTTTTVNAGS
-1929 GNVTLNTAGNTFNG
+1929 GNVTINTAGNTFNG

-1951 VQIAGNALSFGTLS
+1951 VQIAGNALSFGALS

-1977 NLGNGVV
+1977 SLGSGVV

-2001 GLSVGGASSLNA
+2001 GLSVGGASTLNA

-2029 AVALTGNA
+2029 ALALTGNA

-2047 IAAVRSGANAA
+2047 IAAARSGANAA
-2058 ISLVA
+2058 IALVA
-2063 GGDLNLPA
+2063 GGDLNLPV
-2071 SQIDTGTGALTL
+2071 SQIDAGTGALTL
-2083 TANGGT
+2083 AANGGT

-2112 NTLTA
+2112 NTVTA
-2117 GNALRLN
+2117 SNVLRLN

-2133 GGALLVAGDTTVDAG
+2133 GGALLVAGDTAVDAG
-2148 SGAITLEA
+2148 GGAIALEA
-2156 AGNDFQGLLTLS
+2156 AGNDFQGVLALT

-2178 ALTLGTLNTGDLQV
+2178 ALTLGTLNTGDLQI

-2197 LNLGVGLVDGDLD
+2197 LNLGVGLVNGDLD
-2210 AASSGGAVTQSGAL
+2210 AASNGGAVTQSGAL
-2224 TVTGITRINSSGAAI
+2224 TVTGSARINSGGAAI

-2255 GGAASVR
+2255 GGTASVR

-2271 LEVDALDVASGA
+2271 LDVDALEVASGA
-2283 GLDLGQGRVGGAL
+2283 GLDLGQGRIGGAL
-2296 VARSGSAATAQANT
+2296 VARSGSVATANANT
-2310 IVAQAIAVP
+2310 VVAQAIAVP

-2325 ITQQGA
+2325 IAQQGA
-2331 LTVAGNSV
+2331 LTVVGSSL

-2352 GNDFQGTVQA
+2352 DNDFQGTVQA

-2394 TAGALSA
+2394 TAGTLSA
-2401 NAIAL
+2401 SAIAL
-2406 RGGTGVA
+2406 RGGTGVV
-2413 LGHDVEGASV
+2413 LSHDVEAASV

-2432 QNAGNLRAGQLGGNA
+2432 QDAGSLRAGQLSGNA
-2447 AGAVTLT
+2447 AGAVALT
-2454 GSGNAIDALGDFS
+2454 GSGNAIDVLGDFS
-2467 AQGLDLVSNRSL
+2467 AQGLDVLSNRTL

-2490 LRLRSGGELQL
+2490 LRLRSGGELKL

-2506 GATSWLQAAAGIRQ
+2506 GATSWLQAVAGIRQ
-2520 RAGSSITAGL
+2520 RAGSAIAATL

-2536 GAVVLGDAAGFV
+2536 GPVALGDAAGFI
-2548 DNRVVRLGD
+2548 DNRVVRLGE
-2557 FVASNGFSFT
+2557 VTASNGFSFT

-2618 QIGTQQNPIYVI
+2618 QIGTQQNPIYVT

-2641 APPAYFNATTVDGS
+2641 APPAYFNATAVDGS
-2655 LLDLAGGSGFNVP
+2655 LLDLAGASGFNVP

-2723 VCNPE
+2723 VCSPE

>member
-1 MHATIHTAT
+1 MRDLRMHATIHPAT
-10 SPRTLPLRHCPLAV
+10 SPRTLPLRHRPLAL

-42 ANQLPTGGSIAGGTG
+42 ANQLPTGGSIVGGTG
-57 TINAVNGSSRT
+57 TINAASGTTRV

-83 DIGSSATMIFN
+83 DIGSAATMTFN
-94 QPSASSVVLNL
+94 QPTTTSVVLNL
-105 VQSGNPTQ
+105 VQGGNPTQ
-113 IYGNINANGQ
+113 IFGNLTANGQ
-123 VFLLNSNGVLIGNTA
+123 VFLLNSNGVLLGSTA

-144 LVVSTLGTTVSKFMS
+144 LVVSTLGTSVSQFMN
-159 GDYSLDAGGTTVA
+159 GNYVFDAGGNTVA
-172 QVINSGTINAAAGSA
+172 LVSNSGTINAAAGSA
-187 VLIGGRA
+187 TLIGGRVA
-194 SNSGTITAT
+194 NSGTITAT

-277 ASLSNGPD
+277 SSLSTGPD
-285 GSVSLIASGGGSFDV
+285 GSVSLIASGAGSFDV

-312 ITLSTGRGV
+312 ITLGTGRGV

-341 FSGANKISGLGNLDV
+341 FSGANKIGGLGNLDV

-371 GALAVTGTSQFLQSG
+371 GSLAVTGTSQFLQSG

-401 FSASGNGIAVNAAG
+401 LSASGNGIAVNAAG

-429 LSLSATGA
+429 LSLSASGA

-451 LTLSSGG
+451 LTLASGG
-458 SLSTRATLTGT
+458 GLTTRAALAGR

-484 VTASG
+484 VTATG
-489 TLKLTATNNAVTQ
+489 TLKLTATNAAITQ
-502 TAGSVATTGTS
+502 TAGSVAATGTS

-523 LDGAGNDFQGVVA
+523 LDGASNDFQGAVA

-548 ALTLGAVNV
+548 ALTLGTVNS
-557 NDLTAISNGALNL
+557 NDLTATSNGALNL

-585 GAITQSAGNFLTIVG
+585 GAITQSGTDGLTIVG
-600 TSNLTAGTGA
+600 TSDLTAGTGA
-610 ITLNNSGNA
+610 ITLNNSGNT

-630 ISLNAAGNLAIGT
+630 ISLNAAGTLSIGT
-643 LNLGNNSALSLR
+643 LSLGNNSALSLR
-655 ASGALTLPAT
+655 ATGALTLPAA

-695 PGTAG
+695 TGTAG

-707 TASGTLALTTTNS
+707 TASGTLALTTTDS

-725 AGSVTATG
+725 GGSVTATG
-733 TSTVNAGTGAI
+733 TSTISTGTGVI

-775 ALNTGSLTATG
+775 ALNTGNLIATS

-793 SGSVRG
+793 SGSVR
-799 TLDAT
+799 
-804 SGNGAISQSAG
+804 
-815 LIVDGSAT
+815 
-823 LNAGNGAIALT
+823 
-834 DGSNDFRSSVSLTGT
+834 
-849 GISVVDRDDLS
+849 
-860 VASISNGTNGA
+860 
-871 IALTAG
+871 
-877 GALTLPTQN
+877 
-886 LSTGTGAL
+886 
-894 SLVANGGALSTLGTL
+894 
-909 SGGNVSLSARDG
+909 
-921 VALNHTVTAGGIL
+921 
-934 GLTATNAAITQNA
+934 
-947 GVLDVG
+947 
-953 GLATVNAGNG
+953 
-963 AVSLTGDN
+963 
-971 DFMNGIALTGRNI
+971 
-984 AVADANDLSVVSLN
+984 
-998 NGGAGAIAL
+998 
-1007 TAGNSLTLP
+1007 
-1016 ASGLTS
+1016 
-1022 TDNLTLR
+1022 
-1029 ADSGTLTLGGNLVG
+1029 
-1043 NAVSLFSANALTLAT
+1043 
-1058 SIDSSTLSVSTNN
+1058 
-1071 GAINQTAGALR
+1071 
-1082 IGSTSSFNAG
+1082 
-1092 TGALALGSAGNH
+1092 
-1104 FVGAVSLTGNG
+1104 
-1115 VSISDSGA
+1115 
-1123 LTLGTLNTGNLT
+1123 
-1135 ATSNGGLNLGSGRV
+1135 
-1149 AGTLAASSG
+1149 GTLAASSG

-1171 AATTLNAGSG
+1171 ATATLNAGSG

-1191 FRSGVSLTGTGISV
+1191 FRSGVSLTGTGIGV
-1205 VDRDDLRISSI
+1205 VDRDDLRVSSI

-1249 ANGGVVSTNGS
+1249 ANGGALSTNGS
-1260 LNGGNVSLSG
+1260 LSGGNVSLSA
-1270 RDGIVLNHNV
+1270 RDGVVLNHNV
-1280 TASGSLGL
+1280 TAGGILGL
-1288 TATTNAIF
+1288 TATNAAIT

-1310 DAGNGAISLAR
+1310 DAGNGAISLTG
-1321 DNDFRNGLALTGRNI
+1321 DNDFKNGIALTGRNI

-1349 NNGGAGTIALTARNS
+1349 TNGGAGTIALTAGNS

-1379 LRAENGTLTLGG
+1379 LRADNGTLTLGG
-1391 DLAGNAVSLFSAN
+1391 DLVGNAVSLFSAN
-1404 ALTLATSIDSS
+1404 ALTLATGIASS
-1415 TLVVSTSNGAI
+1415 TLSVSTSNGAI

-1438 SSFNTG
+1438 SSVNAG

-1454 NHFGGAVSLTGNEVS
+1454 NQFGGAVSLTGNGVS
-1469 IRDSSTLTLGTLN
+1469 IRDSGALTLGTLN
-1482 TANLTATS
+1482 TGSLTATS
-1490 NGALNLGSGRVAGTL
+1490 NGALSLGSGRVAGTL

-1519 LIVDAATALNAGS
+1519 LIVDAAATLNAGS
-1532 GAIALIDGSNDFQGS
+1532 GAITLTDGSNDFQGA
-1547 MSLTGAGI
+1547 MRLTGAGI
-1555 AVRDSNDLTLS
+1555 AVRDSNDLTFS

-1584 ILPGTTL
+1584 ALPGTTL
-1591 NNGSGD
+1591 NNGSGNID
-1597 INLIANSLSLS
+1597 LIANHLSLS

-1617 LRANSGLALSQNI
+1617 LRANSGLTLGQTI

-1671 ANNFNSVSLT
+1671 GNDFDSVRLI

-1687 TDSDNLS
+1687 TDGDNLS
-1694 LAALTSTGNGSV
+1694 LAALTSTGNGAV
-1706 AVTAGGTLSLPSQA
+1706 VVTAGGTLSLPSQA

-1729 LASNGGAL
+1729 LSSNGGAL
-1737 STAAALG
+1737 STAADLG
-1744 GNNVTLFGR
+1744 GNDVTLFGR

-1773 AAIVQNAG
+1773 AAIAQNAG
-1781 ALDVVGTSTV
+1781 ALAMVGASTV

-1800 NNGSNRFG
+1800 NGGSNRFG
-1808 AGIRLTGTGITVAD
+1808 AGISLTGTGIAVAD
-1822 RGNLTINALNAG
+1822 SGNLTINALNAG

-1843 GGALNLSVQ
+1843 GGALNLSAQ
-1852 DLDTGTADLALI
+1852 NLDTGTADLALI

-1889 TIGHTITTTDA
+1889 TIGHAITTTDA
-1900 LSLSSSNTAITQTAA
+1900 LSLSSNNTAITQTAA
-1915 ALDVGTTTTVNAGS
+1915 ALNVGTTTTVNAGS
-1929 GNVTLNTAGNTFNG
+1929 GDVTLNIAGNTFDG

-1951 VQIAGNALSFGTLS
+1951 VQIAGNALGFGTLS

-1977 NLGNGVV
+1977 NLGRGVV

-2001 GLSVGGASSLNA
+2001 GLSVGGASTLNA

-2058 ISLVA
+2058 IALVA

-2071 SQIDTGTGALTL
+2071 SQIDAGTGALTL

-2104 GANGIALS
+2104 GASGIALS
-2112 NTLTA
+2112 NTVTA
-2117 GNALRLN
+2117 SNALRLN
-2124 STNAAITQT
+2124 SNNAAITQT
-2133 GGALLVAGDTTVDAG
+2133 GGALLVAGDTAVDAG
-2148 SGAITLEA
+2148 GGAIALEA
-2156 AGNDFQGLLTLS
+2156 AGNDFQGVLALT

-2197 LNLGVGLVDGDLD
+2197 LNLGVGLVNGDLD
-2210 AASSGGAVTQSGAL
+2210 AASNGGAVTQSGAV
-2224 TVTGITRINSSGAAI
+2224 TVTGSARIDSGGAAI
-2239 ALTDAD
+2239 ALTDAG

-2255 GGAASVR
+2255 GGTASVR

-2271 LEVDALDVASGA
+2271 LDVDALEVASGA
-2283 GLDLGQGRVGGAL
+2283 GLDLGRGRIGGAL
-2296 VARSGSAATAQANT
+2296 VARSGSAATANAST
-2310 IVAQAIAVP
+2310 VVAQAIAVP

-2325 ITQQGA
+2325 IAQQGA
-2331 LTVAGNSV
+2331 LTVVGSSL

-2352 GNDFQGTVQA
+2352 DNDFQGTVQA
-2362 RGSSIAI
+2362 RGSSIAL

-2384 LRLQAGGQLT
+2384 LRLQAGGQLA
-2394 TAGALSA
+2394 TAGMLSA

-2406 RGGTGVA
+2406 RGGTGVV
-2413 LGHDVEGASV
+2413 LGHDIGGASV

-2432 QNAGNLRAGQLGGNA
+2432 QDAGNLRAGQLSGSA
-2447 AGAVTLT
+2447 AGAVALT
-2454 GSGNAIDALGDFS
+2454 GSGNAIDVLGDFS
-2467 AQGLDLVSNRSL
+2467 AQGLDVLSNRTL

-2484 VDGGPS
+2484 VAGGPS

-2501 SGQLS
+2501 SGQLG
-2506 GATSWLQAAAGIRQ
+2506 GATSWLQAVAGIGQ

-2536 GAVVLGDAAGFV
+2536 GPVALGDAAGFI

-2618 QIGTQQNPIYVI
+2618 QIGTQQNPIYVT

-2641 APPAYFNATTVDGS
+2641 APPAYFNATAVDGS
-2655 LLDLAGGSGFNVP
+2655 LLDLAGASGFNVP

-2683 VAFVDLSASGT
+2683 VAFVDLSAGGT

-2723 VCNPE
+2723 VCSPK

>member
-1 MHATIHTAT
+1 MHATIHPAT
-10 SPRTLPLRHCPLAV
+10 SPRTLPLRHRPLAL

-42 ANQLPTGGSIAGGTG
+42 ANQLPTGGSIVGGTG
-57 TINAVNGSSRT
+57 TINAASGTTRV

-83 DIGSSATMIFN
+83 DIGSAATMTFN
-94 QPSASSVVLNL
+94 QPTTTSVVLNL
-105 VQSGNPTQ
+105 VQGGNPTQ
-113 IYGNINANGQ
+113 IFGNLTANGQ
-123 VFLLNSNGVLIGNTA
+123 VFLLNSNGVLLGSTA

-144 LVVSTLGTTVSKFMS
+144 LVVSTLGTSVSQFMN
-159 GDYSLDAGGTTVA
+159 GNYVFDAGGNTVA
-172 QVINSGTINAAAGSA
+172 LVSNSGTINAAAGSA
-187 VLIGGRA
+187 TLIGGRVA
-194 SNSGTITAT
+194 NSGTITAT

-277 ASLSNGPD
+277 SSLSTGPD
-285 GSVSLIASGGGSFDV
+285 GSVSLIASGAGSFDV

-312 ITLSTGRGV
+312 ITLGTGRGV

-341 FSGANKISGLGNLDV
+341 FSGANKIGGLGNLDV

-371 GALAVTGTSQFLQSG
+371 GSLAVTGTSQFLQSG

-401 FSASGNGIAVNAAG
+401 LSASGNGIAVNAAG

-429 LSLSATGA
+429 LSLSASGA

-451 LTLSSGG
+451 LTLASGG
-458 SLSTRATLTGT
+458 GLTTRAALAGR

-484 VTASG
+484 VTATG
-489 TLKLTATNNAVTQ
+489 TLKLTATNAAITQ
-502 TAGSVATTGTS
+502 TAGSVAATGTS

-523 LDGAGNDFQGVVA
+523 LDGASNDFQGAVA

-548 ALTLGAVNV
+548 ALTLGTVNS
-557 NDLTAISNGALNL
+557 NDLTATSNGALNL

-585 GAITQSAGNFLTIVG
+585 GAITQSGTDGLTIVG
-600 TSNLTAGTGA
+600 TSDLTAGTGA
-610 ITLNNSGNA
+610 ITLNNSGNT

-630 ISLNAAGNLAIGT
+630 ISLNAAGTLSIGT
-643 LNLGNNSALSLR
+643 LSLGNNSALSLR
-655 ASGALTLPAT
+655 ATGALTLPAA

-695 PGTAG
+695 TGTAG

-707 TASGTLALTTTNS
+707 TASGTLALTTTDS

-725 AGSVTATG
+725 GGSVTATG
-733 TSTVNAGTGAI
+733 TSTISTGTGVI

-775 ALNTGSLTATG
+775 ALNTGNLIATS

-793 SGSVRG
+793 SGSVR
-799 TLDAT
+799 
-804 SGNGAISQSAG
+804 
-815 LIVDGSAT
+815 
-823 LNAGNGAIALT
+823 
-834 DGSNDFRSSVSLTGT
+834 
-849 GISVVDRDDLS
+849 
-860 VASISNGTNGA
+860 
-871 IALTAG
+871 
-877 GALTLPTQN
+877 
-886 LSTGTGAL
+886 
-894 SLVANGGALSTLGTL
+894 
-909 SGGNVSLSARDG
+909 
-921 VALNHTVTAGGIL
+921 
-934 GLTATNAAITQNA
+934 
-947 GVLDVG
+947 
-953 GLATVNAGNG
+953 
-963 AVSLTGDN
+963 
-971 DFMNGIALTGRNI
+971 
-984 AVADANDLSVVSLN
+984 
-998 NGGAGAIAL
+998 
-1007 TAGNSLTLP
+1007 
-1016 ASGLTS
+1016 
-1022 TDNLTLR
+1022 
-1029 ADSGTLTLGGNLVG
+1029 
-1043 NAVSLFSANALTLAT
+1043 
-1058 SIDSSTLSVSTNN
+1058 
-1071 GAINQTAGALR
+1071 
-1082 IGSTSSFNAG
+1082 
-1092 TGALALGSAGNH
+1092 
-1104 FVGAVSLTGNG
+1104 
-1115 VSISDSGA
+1115 
-1123 LTLGTLNTGNLT
+1123 
-1135 ATSNGGLNLGSGRV
+1135 
-1149 AGTLAASSG
+1149 GTLAASSG

-1171 AATTLNAGSG
+1171 ATATLNAGSG

-1191 FRSGVSLTGTGISV
+1191 FRSGVSLTGTGIGV
-1205 VDRDDLRISSI
+1205 VDRDDLRVSSI

-1249 ANGGVVSTNGS
+1249 ANGGALSTNGS
-1260 LNGGNVSLSG
+1260 LSGGNVSLSA
-1270 RDGIVLNHNV
+1270 RDGVVLNHNV
-1280 TASGSLGL
+1280 TAGGILGL
-1288 TATTNAIF
+1288 TATNAAIT

-1310 DAGNGAISLAR
+1310 DAGNGAISLTG
-1321 DNDFRNGLALTGRNI
+1321 DNDFKNGIALTGRNI

-1349 NNGGAGTIALTARNS
+1349 TNGGAGTIALTAGNS

-1379 LRAENGTLTLGG
+1379 LRADNGTLTLGG
-1391 DLAGNAVSLFSAN
+1391 DLVGNAVSLFSAN
-1404 ALTLATSIDSS
+1404 ALTLATGIASS
-1415 TLVVSTSNGAI
+1415 TLSVSTSNGAI

-1438 SSFNTG
+1438 SSVNAG

-1454 NHFGGAVSLTGNEVS
+1454 NQFGGAVSLTGNGVS
-1469 IRDSSTLTLGTLN
+1469 IRDSGALTLGTLN
-1482 TANLTATS
+1482 TGSLTATS
-1490 NGALNLGSGRVAGTL
+1490 NGALSLGSGRVAGTL

-1519 LIVDAATALNAGS
+1519 LIVDAAATLNAGS
-1532 GAIALIDGSNDFQGS
+1532 GAITLTDGSNDFQGA
-1547 MSLTGAGI
+1547 MRLTGAGI
-1555 AVRDSNDLTLS
+1555 AVRDSNDLTFS

-1584 ILPGTTL
+1584 ALPGTTL
-1591 NNGSGD
+1591 NNGSGNID
-1597 INLIANSLSLS
+1597 LIANHLSLS

-1617 LRANSGLALSQNI
+1617 LRANSGLTLGQTI

-1671 ANNFNSVSLT
+1671 GNDFDSVRLI

-1687 TDSDNLS
+1687 TDGDNLS
-1694 LAALTSTGNGSV
+1694 LAALTSTGNGAV
-1706 AVTAGGTLSLPSQA
+1706 VVTAGGTLSLPSQA

-1729 LASNGGAL
+1729 LSSNGGAL
-1737 STAAALG
+1737 STAADLG
-1744 GNNVTLFGR
+1744 GNDVTLFGR

-1773 AAIVQNAG
+1773 AAIAQNAG
-1781 ALDVVGTSTV
+1781 ALAMVGASTV

-1800 NNGSNRFG
+1800 NGGSNRFG
-1808 AGIRLTGTGITVAD
+1808 AGISLTGTGIAVAD
-1822 RGNLTINALNAG
+1822 SGNLTINALNAG

-1843 GGALNLSVQ
+1843 GGALNLSAQ
-1852 DLDTGTADLALI
+1852 NLDTGTADLALI

-1889 TIGHTITTTDA
+1889 TIGHAITTTDA
-1900 LSLSSSNTAITQTAA
+1900 LSLSSNNTAITQTAA
-1915 ALDVGTTTTVNAGS
+1915 ALNVGTTTTVNAGS
-1929 GNVTLNTAGNTFNG
+1929 GDVTLNIAGNTFDG

-1951 VQIAGNALSFGTLS
+1951 VQIAGNALGFGTLS

-1977 NLGNGVV
+1977 NLGRGVV

-2001 GLSVGGASSLNA
+2001 GLSVGGASTLNA

-2058 ISLVA
+2058 IALVA

-2071 SQIDTGTGALTL
+2071 SQIDAGTGALTL

-2104 GANGIALS
+2104 GASGIALS
-2112 NTLTA
+2112 NTVTA
-2117 GNALRLN
+2117 SNALRLN
-2124 STNAAITQT
+2124 SNNAAITQT
-2133 GGALLVAGDTTVDAG
+2133 GGALLVAGDTAVDAG
-2148 SGAITLEA
+2148 GGAIALEA
-2156 AGNDFQGLLTLS
+2156 AGNDFQGVLALT

-2197 LNLGVGLVDGDLD
+2197 LNLGVGLVNGDLD
-2210 AASSGGAVTQSGAL
+2210 AASNGGAVTQSGAV
-2224 TVTGITRINSSGAAI
+2224 TVTGSARIDSGGAAI
-2239 ALTDAD
+2239 ALTDAG

-2255 GGAASVR
+2255 GGTASVR

-2271 LEVDALDVASGA
+2271 LDVDALEVASGA
-2283 GLDLGQGRVGGAL
+2283 GLDLGRGRIGGAL
-2296 VARSGSAATAQANT
+2296 VARSGSAATANAST
-2310 IVAQAIAVP
+2310 VVAQAIAVP

-2325 ITQQGA
+2325 IAQQGA
-2331 LTVAGNSV
+2331 LTVVGSSL

-2352 GNDFQGTVQA
+2352 DNDFQGTVQA
-2362 RGSSIAI
+2362 RGSSIAL

-2384 LRLQAGGQLT
+2384 LRLQAGGQLA
-2394 TAGALSA
+2394 TAGMLSA

-2406 RGGTGVA
+2406 RGGTGVV
-2413 LGHDVEGASV
+2413 LGHDIGGASV

-2432 QNAGNLRAGQLGGNA
+2432 QDAGNLRAGQLSGSA
-2447 AGAVTLT
+2447 AGAVALT
-2454 GSGNAIDALGDFS
+2454 GSGNAIDVLGDFS
-2467 AQGLDLVSNRSL
+2467 AQGLDVLSNRTL

-2484 VDGGPS
+2484 VAGGPS

-2501 SGQLS
+2501 SGQLG
-2506 GATSWLQAAAGIRQ
+2506 GATSWLQAVAGIGQ

-2536 GAVVLGDAAGFV
+2536 GPVALGDAAGFI

-2618 QIGTQQNPIYVI
+2618 QIGTQQNPIYVT

-2641 APPAYFNATTVDGS
+2641 APPAYFNATAVDGS
-2655 LLDLAGGSGFNVP
+2655 LLDLAGASGFNVP

-2683 VAFVDLSASGT
+2683 VAFVDLSAGGT

-2723 VCNPE
+2723 VCSPK

>member
-401 FSASGNGIAVNAAG
+401 FSASGNGIAVSAAG

-458 SLSTRATLTGT
+458 SLSTRATLAGT

-489 TLKLTATNNAVTQ
+489 TLKLTATNNAITQ

-695 PGTAG
+695 TGTAG

-720 AITQT
+720 AITQA

-775 ALNTGSLTATG
+775 TLNTGSLTATG

-799 TLDAT
+799 TLNAT

-815 LIVDGSAT
+815 LIVDGSA
-823 LNAGNGAIALT
+823 
-834 DGSNDFRSSVSLTGT
+834 
-849 GISVVDRDDLS
+849 
-860 VASISNGTNGA
+860 
-871 IALTAG
+871 
-877 GALTLPTQN
+877 
-886 LSTGTGAL
+886 
-894 SLVANGGALSTLGTL
+894 
-909 SGGNVSLSARDG
+909 
-921 VALNHTVTAGGIL
+921 
-934 GLTATNAAITQNA
+934 
-947 GVLDVG
+947 
-953 GLATVNAGNG
+953 
-963 AVSLTGDN
+963 
-971 DFMNGIALTGRNI
+971 
-984 AVADANDLSVVSLN
+984 
-998 NGGAGAIAL
+998 
-1007 TAGNSLTLP
+1007 
-1016 ASGLTS
+1016 
-1022 TDNLTLR
+1022 
-1029 ADSGTLTLGGNLVG
+1029 
-1043 NAVSLFSANALTLAT
+1043 
-1058 SIDSSTLSVSTNN
+1058 
-1071 GAINQTAGALR
+1071 
-1082 IGSTSSFNAG
+1082 
-1092 TGALALGSAGNH
+1092 
-1104 FVGAVSLTGNG
+1104 
-1115 VSISDSGA
+1115 
-1123 LTLGTLNTGNLT
+1123 
-1135 ATSNGGLNLGSGRV
+1135 
-1149 AGTLAASSG
+1149 
-1158 NGAIGQAGGLIVD
+1158 
-1171 AATTLNAGSG
+1171 TLNAGSG

-1415 TLVVSTSNGAI
+1415 TLVVSTSNSAI

-1519 LIVDAATALNAGS
+1519 LIVDAATTLNAGS

-1584 ILPGTTL
+1584 VLPGTTL

-1617 LRANSGLALSQNI
+1617 LRANSGLALGQNI

-1671 ANNFNSVSLT
+1671 GNNFNSVSLT

-1687 TDSDNLS
+1687 IDGDNLS

-1744 GNNVTLFGR
+1744 GNNVALFGR

-1791 DAGSASIAL
+1791 DAGSASVAL

-1822 RGNLTINALNAG
+1822 RGDLTINALNAG

-1843 GGALNLSVQ
+1843 GGALNLSAQ
-1852 DLDTGTADLALI
+1852 NLDTGTADLALI

-1889 TIGHTITTTDA
+1889 TIGHTITTTGA
-1900 LSLSSSNTAITQTAA
+1900 LSLSSNNTAITQTAA

-2178 ALTLGTLNTGDLQV
+2178 VLTLGTLNTGNLQV

-2197 LNLGVGLVDGDLD
+2197 LNLGVGLVNGDLD
-2210 AASSGGAVTQSGAL
+2210 AASNGGAVTQSGAL
-2224 TVTGITRINSSGAAI
+2224 TVTGSTRINSSGAAI

-2406 RGGTGVA
+2406 RGGTGVV

-2454 GSGNAIDALGDFS
+2454 GSGNAIDALGNFS

>member
-401 FSASGNGIAVNAAG
+401 FSASGNGIAVSAAG

-458 SLSTRATLTGT
+458 SLSTRATLAGT

-489 TLKLTATNNAVTQ
+489 TLKLTATNNAITQ

-695 PGTAG
+695 TGTAG

-720 AITQT
+720 AITQA

-775 ALNTGSLTATG
+775 TLNTGSLTATG

-799 TLDAT
+799 TLNAT

-823 LNAGNGAIALT
+823 LNAGN
-834 DGSNDFRSSVSLTGT
+834 
-849 GISVVDRDDLS
+849 
-860 VASISNGTNGA
+860 
-871 IALTAG
+871 
-877 GALTLPTQN
+877 
-886 LSTGTGAL
+886 
-894 SLVANGGALSTLGTL
+894 
-909 SGGNVSLSARDG
+909 
-921 VALNHTVTAGGIL
+921 
-934 GLTATNAAITQNA
+934 
-947 GVLDVG
+947 
-953 GLATVNAGNG
+953 
-963 AVSLTGDN
+963 
-971 DFMNGIALTGRNI
+971 
-984 AVADANDLSVVSLN
+984 
-998 NGGAGAIAL
+998 
-1007 TAGNSLTLP
+1007 
-1016 ASGLTS
+1016 
-1022 TDNLTLR
+1022 
-1029 ADSGTLTLGGNLVG
+1029 
-1043 NAVSLFSANALTLAT
+1043 
-1058 SIDSSTLSVSTNN
+1058 
-1071 GAINQTAGALR
+1071 
-1082 IGSTSSFNAG
+1082 
-1092 TGALALGSAGNH
+1092 
-1104 FVGAVSLTGNG
+1104 
-1115 VSISDSGA
+1115 
-1123 LTLGTLNTGNLT
+1123 
-1135 ATSNGGLNLGSGRV
+1135 
-1149 AGTLAASSG
+1149 
-1158 NGAIGQAGGLIVD
+1158 
-1171 AATTLNAGSG
+1171 G

-1415 TLVVSTSNGAI
+1415 TLVVSTSNSAI

-1519 LIVDAATALNAGS
+1519 LIVDAATTLNAGS

-1584 ILPGTTL
+1584 VLPGTTL

-1617 LRANSGLALSQNI
+1617 LRANSGLALGQNI

-1671 ANNFNSVSLT
+1671 GNNFNSVSLT

-1687 TDSDNLS
+1687 IDGDNLS

-1744 GNNVTLFGR
+1744 GNNVALFGR

-1791 DAGSASIAL
+1791 DAGSASVAL

-1822 RGNLTINALNAG
+1822 RGDLTINALNAG

-1843 GGALNLSVQ
+1843 GGALNLSAQ
-1852 DLDTGTADLALI
+1852 NLDTGTADLALI

-1889 TIGHTITTTDA
+1889 TIGHTITTTGA
-1900 LSLSSSNTAITQTAA
+1900 LSLSSNNTAITQTAA

-2178 ALTLGTLNTGDLQV
+2178 VLTLGTLNTGNLQV

-2197 LNLGVGLVDGDLD
+2197 LNLGVGLVNGDLD
-2210 AASSGGAVTQSGAL
+2210 AASNGGAVTQSGAL
-2224 TVTGITRINSSGAAI
+2224 TVTGSTRINSSGAAI

-2406 RGGTGVA
+2406 RGGTGVV

-2454 GSGNAIDALGDFS
+2454 GSGNAIDALGNFS

>member
-1 MHATIHTAT
+1 MHATIHPAT
-10 SPRTLPLRHCPLAV
+10 SPRTLPLRHRPLAL

-42 ANQLPTGGSIAGGTG
+42 ANQLPTGGSIVGGTG
-57 TINAVNGSSRT
+57 TINAASGTTRV

-83 DIGSSATMIFN
+83 DIGSAATMTFN
-94 QPSASSVVLNL
+94 QPTTTSVVLNL
-105 VQSGNPTQ
+105 VQGGNPTQ
-113 IYGNINANGQ
+113 IFGNLTANGQ
-123 VFLLNSNGVLIGNTA
+123 VFLLNSNGVLLGSTA

-144 LVVSTLGTTVSKFMS
+144 LVVSTLGTSVSQFMN
-159 GDYSLDAGGTTVA
+159 GNYVFDAGGNTVA
-172 QVINSGTINAAAGSA
+172 LVSNSGTINAAAGSA
-187 VLIGGRA
+187 TLIGGRVA
-194 SNSGTITAT
+194 NSGTITAT

-277 ASLSNGPD
+277 SSLSTGPD
-285 GSVSLIASGGGSFDV
+285 GSVSLIASGAGSFDV

-312 ITLSTGRGV
+312 ITLGTGRGV

-341 FSGANKISGLGNLDV
+341 FSGANKIGGLGNLDV

-371 GALAVTGTSQFLQSG
+371 GSLAVTGTSQFLQSG

-401 FSASGNGIAVNAAG
+401 LSASGNGIAVNAAG

-429 LSLSATGA
+429 LSLSASGA

-451 LTLSSGG
+451 LTLASGG
-458 SLSTRATLTGT
+458 GLTTRAALAGR

-484 VTASG
+484 VTATG
-489 TLKLTATNNAVTQ
+489 TLKLTATNAAITQ
-502 TAGSVATTGTS
+502 TAGSVAATGTS

-523 LDGAGNDFQGVVA
+523 LDGASNDFQGAVA

-548 ALTLGAVNV
+548 ALTLGTVNS
-557 NDLTAISNGALNL
+557 NDLTATSNGALNL

-585 GAITQSAGNFLTIVG
+585 GAITQSGTDGLTIVG
-600 TSNLTAGTGA
+600 TSDLTAGTGA
-610 ITLNNSGNA
+610 ITLNNSGNT

-630 ISLNAAGNLAIGT
+630 ISLNAAGTLSIGT
-643 LNLGNNSALSLR
+643 LSLGNNSALSLR
-655 ASGALTLPAT
+655 ATGALTLPAA

-695 PGTAG
+695 TGTAG

-707 TASGTLALTTTNS
+707 TASGTLALTTTDS

-725 AGSVTATG
+725 GGSVTATG
-733 TSTVNAGTGAI
+733 TSTISTGTGVI

-775 ALNTGSLTATG
+775 ALNTGNLIATS

-793 SGSVRG
+793 SGSVR
-799 TLDAT
+799 
-804 SGNGAISQSAG
+804 
-815 LIVDGSAT
+815 
-823 LNAGNGAIALT
+823 
-834 DGSNDFRSSVSLTGT
+834 
-849 GISVVDRDDLS
+849 
-860 VASISNGTNGA
+860 
-871 IALTAG
+871 
-877 GALTLPTQN
+877 
-886 LSTGTGAL
+886 
-894 SLVANGGALSTLGTL
+894 
-909 SGGNVSLSARDG
+909 
-921 VALNHTVTAGGIL
+921 
-934 GLTATNAAITQNA
+934 
-947 GVLDVG
+947 
-953 GLATVNAGNG
+953 
-963 AVSLTGDN
+963 
-971 DFMNGIALTGRNI
+971 
-984 AVADANDLSVVSLN
+984 
-998 NGGAGAIAL
+998 
-1007 TAGNSLTLP
+1007 
-1016 ASGLTS
+1016 
-1022 TDNLTLR
+1022 
-1029 ADSGTLTLGGNLVG
+1029 
-1043 NAVSLFSANALTLAT
+1043 
-1058 SIDSSTLSVSTNN
+1058 
-1071 GAINQTAGALR
+1071 
-1082 IGSTSSFNAG
+1082 
-1092 TGALALGSAGNH
+1092 
-1104 FVGAVSLTGNG
+1104 
-1115 VSISDSGA
+1115 
-1123 LTLGTLNTGNLT
+1123 
-1135 ATSNGGLNLGSGRV
+1135 
-1149 AGTLAASSG
+1149 GTLAASSG

-1171 AATTLNAGSG
+1171 ATATLNAGSG

-1191 FRSGVSLTGTGISV
+1191 FRSGVSLTGTGIGV
-1205 VDRDDLRISSI
+1205 VDRDDLRVSSI
-1216 SNGTNGAIALTAGG
+1216 SNSTNGAIALTAGG

-1249 ANGGVVSTNGS
+1249 ANGGALSTNGS
-1260 LNGGNVSLSG
+1260 LSGGNVSLSA
-1270 RDGIVLNHNV
+1270 RDGVVLNHNV
-1280 TASGSLGL
+1280 TAGGILGL
-1288 TATTNAIF
+1288 TATNAAIT

-1310 DAGNGAISLAR
+1310 DAGNGAISLTG
-1321 DNDFRNGLALTGRNI
+1321 DNDFKNGIALTGRNI

-1349 NNGGAGTIALTARNS
+1349 TNGGAGTIALTAGNS

-1379 LRAENGTLTLGG
+1379 LRADNGTLTLGG
-1391 DLAGNAVSLFSAN
+1391 DLVGNAVSLFSAN
-1404 ALTLATSIDSS
+1404 ALTLATGIASS
-1415 TLVVSTSNGAI
+1415 TLSVSTSNGAI

-1438 SSFNTG
+1438 SSVNAG

-1454 NHFGGAVSLTGNEVS
+1454 NQFGGAVSLTGNGVS
-1469 IRDSSTLTLGTLN
+1469 IRDSGALTLGTLN
-1482 TANLTATS
+1482 TGSLTATS
-1490 NGALNLGSGRVAGTL
+1490 NGALSLGSGRVAGTL

-1519 LIVDAATALNAGS
+1519 LIVDAAATLNAGS
-1532 GAIALIDGSNDFQGS
+1532 GAITLTDGSNDFQGA
-1547 MSLTGAGI
+1547 MRLTGAGI
-1555 AVRDSNDLTLS
+1555 AVRDSNDLTFS

-1584 ILPGTTL
+1584 ALPGTTL
-1591 NNGSGD
+1591 NNGSGNID
-1597 INLIANSLSLS
+1597 LIANHLSLS

-1617 LRANSGLALSQNI
+1617 LRANSGLTLGQTI

-1671 ANNFNSVSLT
+1671 GNNFDSVRLI

-1687 TDSDNLS
+1687 TDGDNLS
-1694 LAALTSTGNGSV
+1694 LAALTSTGNGAV
-1706 AVTAGGTLSLPSQA
+1706 VVTAGGTLSLPSQA

-1729 LASNGGAL
+1729 LSSNGGAL
-1737 STAAALG
+1737 STAADLG
-1744 GNNVTLFGR
+1744 GNDVTLFGR

-1773 AAIVQNAG
+1773 AAIAQNAG
-1781 ALDVVGTSTV
+1781 ALAMVGASTV

-1800 NNGSNRFG
+1800 NGGSNRFG
-1808 AGIRLTGTGITVAD
+1808 AGISLTGTGIAVAD
-1822 RGNLTINALNAG
+1822 SGNLTINALNAG

-1843 GGALNLSVQ
+1843 GGALNLSAQ
-1852 DLDTGTADLALI
+1852 NLDTGTADLALI

-1889 TIGHTITTTDA
+1889 TIGHAITTTDA
-1900 LSLSSSNTAITQTAA
+1900 LSLSSNNTAITQTAA
-1915 ALDVGTTTTVNAGS
+1915 ALNVGTTTTVNAGS
-1929 GNVTLNTAGNTFNG
+1929 GDVTLNIAGNTFDG

-1951 VQIAGNALSFGTLS
+1951 VQIAGNALGFGTLS

-1977 NLGNGVV
+1977 NLGRGVV

-2001 GLSVGGASSLNA
+2001 GLSVGGASTLNA

-2058 ISLVA
+2058 IALVA

-2071 SQIDTGTGALTL
+2071 SQIDAGTGALTL

-2104 GANGIALS
+2104 GASGIALS
-2112 NTLTA
+2112 NTVTA
-2117 GNALRLN
+2117 SNALRLN
-2124 STNAAITQT
+2124 SNNAAITQT
-2133 GGALLVAGDTTVDAG
+2133 GGALLVAGDTAVDAG
-2148 SGAITLEA
+2148 GGAIALEA
-2156 AGNDFQGLLTLS
+2156 AGNDFQGVLALT

-2197 LNLGVGLVDGDLD
+2197 LNLGVGLVNGDLD
-2210 AASSGGAVTQSGAL
+2210 AASNGGAVTQSGAV
-2224 TVTGITRINSSGAAI
+2224 TVTGSARIDSGGAAI
-2239 ALTDAD
+2239 ALTDAG

-2255 GGAASVR
+2255 GGTASVR

-2271 LEVDALDVASGA
+2271 LDVDALEVASGA
-2283 GLDLGQGRVGGAL
+2283 GLDLGRGRIGGAL
-2296 VARSGSAATAQANT
+2296 VARSGSAATANAST
-2310 IVAQAIAVP
+2310 VVAQAIAVP

-2325 ITQQGA
+2325 IAQQGA
-2331 LTVAGNSV
+2331 LTVVGSSL

-2352 GNDFQGTVQA
+2352 DNDFQGTVQA
-2362 RGSSIAI
+2362 RGSSIAL

-2384 LRLQAGGQLT
+2384 LRLQAGGQLA
-2394 TAGALSA
+2394 TAGMLSA

-2406 RGGTGVA
+2406 RGGTGVV
-2413 LGHDVEGASV
+2413 LGHDIGGASV

-2432 QNAGNLRAGQLGGNA
+2432 QDAGNLRAGQLSGSA
-2447 AGAVTLT
+2447 AGAVALT
-2454 GSGNAIDALGDFS
+2454 GSGNAIDVLGDFS
-2467 AQGLDLVSNRSL
+2467 AQGLDVLSNRTL

-2484 VDGGPS
+2484 VAGGPS

-2501 SGQLS
+2501 SGQLG
-2506 GATSWLQAAAGIRQ
+2506 GATSWLQAVAGIGQ

-2536 GAVVLGDAAGFV
+2536 GPVALGDAAGFI

-2618 QIGTQQNPIYVI
+2618 QIGTQQNPIYVT

-2641 APPAYFNATTVDGS
+2641 APPAYFNATAVDGS
-2655 LLDLAGGSGFNVP
+2655 LLDLAGASGFNVP

-2683 VAFVDLSASGT
+2683 VAFVDLSAGGT

-2723 VCNPE
+2723 VCSPK

>member
-1 MHATIHTAT
+1 MHATIHPAT
-10 SPRTLPLRHCPLAV
+10 SPRTLPLRHRPLAL

-42 ANQLPTGGSIAGGTG
+42 ANQLPTGGSIVGGTG
-57 TINAVNGSSRT
+57 TINAASGTTRV

-83 DIGSSATMIFN
+83 DIGSAATMTFN
-94 QPSASSVVLNL
+94 QPTTTSVVLNL
-105 VQSGNPTQ
+105 VQGGNPTQ
-113 IYGNINANGQ
+113 IFGNLTANGQ
-123 VFLLNSNGVLIGNTA
+123 VFLLNSNGVLLGSTA

-144 LVVSTLGTTVSKFMS
+144 LVVSTLGTSVSQFMN
-159 GDYSLDAGGTTVA
+159 GNYVFDAGGNTVA
-172 QVINSGTINAAAGSA
+172 LVSNSGTINAAAGSA
-187 VLIGGRA
+187 TLIGGRVA
-194 SNSGTITAT
+194 NSGTITAT

-277 ASLSNGPD
+277 SSLSTGPD
-285 GSVSLIASGGGSFDV
+285 GSVSLIASGAGSFDV

-312 ITLSTGRGV
+312 ITLGTGRGV

-341 FSGANKISGLGNLDV
+341 FSGANKIGGLGNLDV

-371 GALAVTGTSQFLQSG
+371 GSLAVTGTSQFLQSG

-401 FSASGNGIAVNAAG
+401 LSASGNGIAVNAAG

-429 LSLSATGA
+429 LSLSASGA

-451 LTLSSGG
+451 LTLASGG
-458 SLSTRATLTGT
+458 GLTTRAALAGR

-484 VTASG
+484 VTATG
-489 TLKLTATNNAVTQ
+489 TLKLTATNAAITQ
-502 TAGSVATTGTS
+502 TAGSVAATGTS

-523 LDGAGNDFQGVVA
+523 LDGASNDFQGAVA

-548 ALTLGAVNV
+548 ALTLGTVNS
-557 NDLTAISNGALNL
+557 NDLTATSNGALNL

-585 GAITQSAGNFLTIVG
+585 GAITQSGTDGLTIVG
-600 TSNLTAGTGA
+600 TSDLTAGTGA
-610 ITLNNSGNA
+610 ITLNNSGNT

-630 ISLNAAGNLAIGT
+630 ISLNAAGTLSIGT
-643 LNLGNNSALSLR
+643 LSLGNNSALSLR
-655 ASGALTLPAT
+655 ATGALTLPAA

-695 PGTAG
+695 TGTAG
-700 MTLGHDV
+700 TTLGHDV
-707 TASGTLALTTTNS
+707 TASGTLALTTTDS

-725 AGSVTATG
+725 GGSVTATG
-733 TSTVNAGTGAI
+733 TSTISTGTGVI

-775 ALNTGSLTATG
+775 ALNTGNLIATS

-793 SGSVRG
+793 SGSVR
-799 TLDAT
+799 
-804 SGNGAISQSAG
+804 
-815 LIVDGSAT
+815 
-823 LNAGNGAIALT
+823 
-834 DGSNDFRSSVSLTGT
+834 
-849 GISVVDRDDLS
+849 
-860 VASISNGTNGA
+860 
-871 IALTAG
+871 
-877 GALTLPTQN
+877 
-886 LSTGTGAL
+886 
-894 SLVANGGALSTLGTL
+894 
-909 SGGNVSLSARDG
+909 
-921 VALNHTVTAGGIL
+921 
-934 GLTATNAAITQNA
+934 
-947 GVLDVG
+947 
-953 GLATVNAGNG
+953 
-963 AVSLTGDN
+963 
-971 DFMNGIALTGRNI
+971 
-984 AVADANDLSVVSLN
+984 
-998 NGGAGAIAL
+998 
-1007 TAGNSLTLP
+1007 
-1016 ASGLTS
+1016 
-1022 TDNLTLR
+1022 
-1029 ADSGTLTLGGNLVG
+1029 
-1043 NAVSLFSANALTLAT
+1043 
-1058 SIDSSTLSVSTNN
+1058 
-1071 GAINQTAGALR
+1071 
-1082 IGSTSSFNAG
+1082 
-1092 TGALALGSAGNH
+1092 
-1104 FVGAVSLTGNG
+1104 
-1115 VSISDSGA
+1115 
-1123 LTLGTLNTGNLT
+1123 
-1135 ATSNGGLNLGSGRV
+1135 
-1149 AGTLAASSG
+1149 GTLAASSG

-1171 AATTLNAGSG
+1171 ATATLNAGSG

-1191 FRSGVSLTGTGISV
+1191 FRSGVSLTGTGIGV
-1205 VDRDDLRISSI
+1205 VDRDDLRVSSI

-1249 ANGGVVSTNGS
+1249 ANGGALSTNGS
-1260 LNGGNVSLSG
+1260 LSGGNVSLSA
-1270 RDGIVLNHNV
+1270 RDGVVLNHNV
-1280 TASGSLGL
+1280 TAGGILGL
-1288 TATTNAIF
+1288 TATNAAIT

-1310 DAGNGAISLAR
+1310 DAGNGAISLTG
-1321 DNDFRNGLALTGRNI
+1321 DNDFKNGIALTGRNI

-1349 NNGGAGTIALTARNS
+1349 TNGGAGTIALTAGNS

-1379 LRAENGTLTLGG
+1379 LRADNGTLTLGG
-1391 DLAGNAVSLFSAN
+1391 DLVGNAVSLFSAN
-1404 ALTLATSIDSS
+1404 ALTLATGIASS
-1415 TLVVSTSNGAI
+1415 TLSVSTSNGAI

-1438 SSFNTG
+1438 SSVNAG

-1454 NHFGGAVSLTGNEVS
+1454 NQFGGAVSLTGNGVS
-1469 IRDSSTLTLGTLN
+1469 IRDSGALTLGTLN
-1482 TANLTATS
+1482 TGSLTATS
-1490 NGALNLGSGRVAGTL
+1490 NGALSLGSGRVAGTL

-1519 LIVDAATALNAGS
+1519 LIVDAAATLNAGS
-1532 GAIALIDGSNDFQGS
+1532 GAITLTDGSNDFQGA
-1547 MSLTGAGI
+1547 MRLTGAGI
-1555 AVRDSNDLTLS
+1555 AVRDSNDLTFS

-1584 ILPGTTL
+1584 ALPGTTL
-1591 NNGSGD
+1591 NNGSGNID
-1597 INLIANSLSLS
+1597 LIANHLSLS

-1617 LRANSGLALSQNI
+1617 LRANSGLTLGQTI

-1671 ANNFNSVSLT
+1671 GNNFDSVRLI

-1687 TDSDNLS
+1687 TDGDNLS
-1694 LAALTSTGNGSV
+1694 LAALTSTGNGAV
-1706 AVTAGGTLSLPSQA
+1706 VVTAGGTLSLPSQA

-1729 LASNGGAL
+1729 LSSNGGAL
-1737 STAAALG
+1737 STAADLG
-1744 GNNVTLFGR
+1744 GNDVTLFGR

-1773 AAIVQNAG
+1773 AAIAQNAG
-1781 ALDVVGTSTV
+1781 ALAMVGASTV

-1800 NNGSNRFG
+1800 NGGSNRFG
-1808 AGIRLTGTGITVAD
+1808 AGISLTGTGIAVAD
-1822 RGNLTINALNAG
+1822 SGNLTINALNAG

-1843 GGALNLSVQ
+1843 GGALNLSAQ
-1852 DLDTGTADLALI
+1852 NLDTGTADLALI

-1900 LSLSSSNTAITQTAA
+1900 LSLSSNNTAITQTAA
-1915 ALDVGTTTTVNAGS
+1915 ALNVGTTTTVNAGS
-1929 GNVTLNTAGNTFNG
+1929 GDVTLNIAGNTFDG

-1951 VQIAGNALSFGTLS
+1951 VQIAGNVLGFGTLS

-1977 NLGNGVV
+1977 NLGRGVV

-2001 GLSVGGASSLNA
+2001 GLSVGGASTLNA

-2058 ISLVA
+2058 IALVA

-2071 SQIDTGTGALTL
+2071 SQIDAGTGALTL

-2104 GANGIALS
+2104 GASGIALS
-2112 NTLTA
+2112 NTVTA
-2117 GNALRLN
+2117 SNALRLN
-2124 STNAAITQT
+2124 SNNAAITQT
-2133 GGALLVAGDTTVDAG
+2133 GGALLVAGDTAVDAG
-2148 SGAITLEA
+2148 GGAIALEA
-2156 AGNDFQGLLTLS
+2156 AGNDFQGVLALT

-2197 LNLGVGLVDGDLD
+2197 LNLGVGLVNGDLD
-2210 AASSGGAVTQSGAL
+2210 AASNGGAVTQSGAV
-2224 TVTGITRINSSGAAI
+2224 TVTGSARIDSGGAAI
-2239 ALTDAD
+2239 ALTDAG

-2255 GGAASVR
+2255 GGTASVR

-2271 LEVDALDVASGA
+2271 LDVDALEVASGA
-2283 GLDLGQGRVGGAL
+2283 GLDLGRGWIGGAL
-2296 VARSGSAATAQANT
+2296 VARSGSAATANAST
-2310 IVAQAIAVP
+2310 VVAQAIAVP

-2325 ITQQGA
+2325 IAQQGA
-2331 LTVAGNSV
+2331 LTVVGSSL

-2352 GNDFQGTVQA
+2352 DNDFQGTVQA
-2362 RGSSIAI
+2362 RGSSIAL

-2384 LRLQAGGQLT
+2384 LRLQAGGQLA
-2394 TAGALSA
+2394 TAGMLSA

-2406 RGGTGVA
+2406 RGGTGVV
-2413 LGHDVEGASV
+2413 LGHDIGGASV

-2432 QNAGNLRAGQLGGNA
+2432 QDAGNLRAGQLSGSA
-2447 AGAVTLT
+2447 AGAVALT
-2454 GSGNAIDALGDFS
+2454 GSGNAIDVLGDFS
-2467 AQGLDLVSNRSL
+2467 AQGLDVLSNRTL

-2484 VDGGPS
+2484 VAGGPS

-2501 SGQLS
+2501 SGQLG
-2506 GATSWLQAAAGIRQ
+2506 GATSWLQAVAGIGQ

-2536 GAVVLGDAAGFV
+2536 GPVALGDAAGFI

-2618 QIGTQQNPIYVI
+2618 QIGTQQNPIYVT

-2641 APPAYFNATTVDGS
+2641 APPAYFNATAVDGS
-2655 LLDLAGGSGFNVP
+2655 LLDLAGASGFNVP

-2683 VAFVDLSASGT
+2683 VAFVDLSAGGT

-2723 VCNPE
+2723 VCSPK

>member
-1 MHATIHTAT
+1 MHATIHPAT
-10 SPRTLPLRHCPLAV
+10 SPRTLPLRHRPLAL

-42 ANQLPTGGSIAGGTG
+42 ANQLPTGGSIVGGTG
-57 TINAVNGSSRT
+57 TINAASGTTRV

-83 DIGSSATMIFN
+83 DIGSAATMTFN
-94 QPSASSVVLNL
+94 QPTTTSVVLNL
-105 VQSGNPTQ
+105 VQGGNPTQ
-113 IYGNINANGQ
+113 IFGNLTANGQ
-123 VFLLNSNGVLIGNTA
+123 VFLLNSNGVLLGSTA

-144 LVVSTLGTTVSKFMS
+144 LVVSTLGTSVSQFMN
-159 GDYSLDAGGTTVA
+159 GNYVFDAGGNTVA
-172 QVINSGTINAAAGSA
+172 LVSNSGTINAAAGSA
-187 VLIGGRA
+187 TLIGGRVA
-194 SNSGTITAT
+194 NSGTITAT

-277 ASLSNGPD
+277 SSLSTGPD
-285 GSVSLIASGGGSFDV
+285 GSVSLIASGAGSFDV

-312 ITLSTGRGV
+312 ITLGTGRGV

-341 FSGANKISGLGNLDV
+341 FSGANKIGGLGNLDV

-371 GALAVTGTSQFLQSG
+371 GSLAVTGTSQFLQSG

-401 FSASGNGIAVNAAG
+401 LSASGNGIAVNAAG

-429 LSLSATGA
+429 LSLSASGA

-451 LTLSSGG
+451 LTLASGG
-458 SLSTRATLTGT
+458 GLTTRAALAGR

-484 VTASG
+484 VTATG
-489 TLKLTATNNAVTQ
+489 TLKLTATNAAITQ
-502 TAGSVATTGTS
+502 TAGSVAATGTS

-523 LDGAGNDFQGVVA
+523 LDGASNDFQGAVA

-548 ALTLGAVNV
+548 ALTLGTVNS
-557 NDLTAISNGALNL
+557 NDLTATSNGALNL
-570 GSGRVGGALLATSNN
+570 GIGRVGGALLATSNN
-585 GAITQSAGNFLTIVG
+585 GAITQSGTDGLTIVG
-600 TSNLTAGTGA
+600 TSDLTAGTGA
-610 ITLNNSGNA
+610 ITLNNSGNT

-630 ISLNAAGNLAIGT
+630 ISLNAAGTLSIGT
-643 LNLGNNSALSLR
+643 LSLGNNSALSLR
-655 ASGALTLPAT
+655 ATGALTLPAA

-695 PGTAG
+695 TGTAG

-707 TASGTLALTTTNS
+707 TASGTLALTTTDS

-725 AGSVTATG
+725 GGSVTATG
-733 TSTVNAGTGAI
+733 TSTISTGTGVI

-775 ALNTGSLTATG
+775 ALNTGNLIATS

-793 SGSVRG
+793 SGSVR
-799 TLDAT
+799 
-804 SGNGAISQSAG
+804 
-815 LIVDGSAT
+815 
-823 LNAGNGAIALT
+823 
-834 DGSNDFRSSVSLTGT
+834 
-849 GISVVDRDDLS
+849 
-860 VASISNGTNGA
+860 
-871 IALTAG
+871 
-877 GALTLPTQN
+877 
-886 LSTGTGAL
+886 
-894 SLVANGGALSTLGTL
+894 
-909 SGGNVSLSARDG
+909 
-921 VALNHTVTAGGIL
+921 
-934 GLTATNAAITQNA
+934 
-947 GVLDVG
+947 
-953 GLATVNAGNG
+953 
-963 AVSLTGDN
+963 
-971 DFMNGIALTGRNI
+971 
-984 AVADANDLSVVSLN
+984 
-998 NGGAGAIAL
+998 
-1007 TAGNSLTLP
+1007 
-1016 ASGLTS
+1016 
-1022 TDNLTLR
+1022 
-1029 ADSGTLTLGGNLVG
+1029 
-1043 NAVSLFSANALTLAT
+1043 
-1058 SIDSSTLSVSTNN
+1058 
-1071 GAINQTAGALR
+1071 
-1082 IGSTSSFNAG
+1082 
-1092 TGALALGSAGNH
+1092 
-1104 FVGAVSLTGNG
+1104 
-1115 VSISDSGA
+1115 
-1123 LTLGTLNTGNLT
+1123 
-1135 ATSNGGLNLGSGRV
+1135 
-1149 AGTLAASSG
+1149 GTLAASSG

-1171 AATTLNAGSG
+1171 ATATLNAGSG

-1191 FRSGVSLTGTGISV
+1191 FRSGVSLTGTGIGV
-1205 VDRDDLRISSI
+1205 VDRDDLRVSSI

-1249 ANGGVVSTNGS
+1249 ANGGALSTNGS
-1260 LNGGNVSLSG
+1260 LSGGNVSLSA
-1270 RDGIVLNHNV
+1270 RDGVVLNHNV
-1280 TASGSLGL
+1280 TAGGILGL
-1288 TATTNAIF
+1288 TATNAAIT

-1310 DAGNGAISLAR
+1310 DAGNGAISLTG
-1321 DNDFRNGLALTGRNI
+1321 DNDFKNGIALTGRNI

-1349 NNGGAGTIALTARNS
+1349 TNGGAGTIALTAGNS

-1379 LRAENGTLTLGG
+1379 LRADNGTLTLGG
-1391 DLAGNAVSLFSAN
+1391 DLVGNAVSLFSAN
-1404 ALTLATSIDSS
+1404 ALTLATGIASS
-1415 TLVVSTSNGAI
+1415 TLSVSTSNGAI

-1438 SSFNTG
+1438 SSVNAG

-1454 NHFGGAVSLTGNEVS
+1454 NQFGGAVSLTGNGVS
-1469 IRDSSTLTLGTLN
+1469 IRDSGALTLGTLN
-1482 TANLTATS
+1482 TGSLTATS
-1490 NGALNLGSGRVAGTL
+1490 NGALSLGSGRVAGTL

-1519 LIVDAATALNAGS
+1519 LIVDAAATLNAGS
-1532 GAIALIDGSNDFQGS
+1532 GAITLTDGSNDFQGA
-1547 MSLTGAGI
+1547 MRLTGAGI
-1555 AVRDSNDLTLS
+1555 AVRDSNDLTFS

-1584 ILPGTTL
+1584 ALPGTTL
-1591 NNGSGD
+1591 NNGSGNID
-1597 INLIANSLSLS
+1597 LIANHLSLS

-1617 LRANSGLALSQNI
+1617 LRANSGLTLGQTI

-1671 ANNFNSVSLT
+1671 GNNFDSVRLI

-1687 TDSDNLS
+1687 TDGDNLS
-1694 LAALTSTGNGSV
+1694 LAALTSTGNGAV
-1706 AVTAGGTLSLPSQA
+1706 VVTAGGTLSLPSQA

-1729 LASNGGAL
+1729 LSSNGGAL
-1737 STAAALG
+1737 STAADLG
-1744 GNNVTLFGR
+1744 GNDVTLFGR

-1773 AAIVQNAG
+1773 AAIAQNAG
-1781 ALDVVGTSTV
+1781 ALAMVGASTV

-1800 NNGSNRFG
+1800 NGGSNRFG
-1808 AGIRLTGTGITVAD
+1808 AGISLTGTGIAVAD
-1822 RGNLTINALNAG
+1822 SGNLTINALNAG

-1843 GGALNLSVQ
+1843 GGALNLSAQ
-1852 DLDTGTADLALI
+1852 NLDTGTADLALI

-1889 TIGHTITTTDA
+1889 TIGHAITTTDA
-1900 LSLSSSNTAITQTAA
+1900 LSLSSNNTAITQTAA
-1915 ALDVGTTTTVNAGS
+1915 ALNVGTTTTVNAGS
-1929 GNVTLNTAGNTFNG
+1929 GDVTLNIAGNTFDG

-1951 VQIAGNALSFGTLS
+1951 VQIAGNALGFGTLS

-1977 NLGNGVV
+1977 NLGRGVV

-2001 GLSVGGASSLNA
+2001 GLSVGGASTLNA

-2058 ISLVA
+2058 IALVA

-2071 SQIDTGTGALTL
+2071 SQIDAGTGALTL

-2104 GANGIALS
+2104 GASGIALS
-2112 NTLTA
+2112 NTVTA
-2117 GNALRLN
+2117 SNALRLN
-2124 STNAAITQT
+2124 SNNAAITQT
-2133 GGALLVAGDTTVDAG
+2133 GGALLVAGDTAVDAG
-2148 SGAITLEA
+2148 GGAIALEA
-2156 AGNDFQGLLTLS
+2156 AGNDFQGVLALT

-2197 LNLGVGLVDGDLD
+2197 LNLGVGLVNGDLD
-2210 AASSGGAVTQSGAL
+2210 AASNGGAVTQSGAV
-2224 TVTGITRINSSGAAI
+2224 TVTGSARIDSGGAAI
-2239 ALTDAD
+2239 ALTDAG

-2255 GGAASVR
+2255 GGTASVR

-2271 LEVDALDVASGA
+2271 LDVDALEVASGA
-2283 GLDLGQGRVGGAL
+2283 GLDLGRGRIGGAL
-2296 VARSGSAATAQANT
+2296 VARSGSAATANAST
-2310 IVAQAIAVP
+2310 VVAQAIAVP

-2325 ITQQGA
+2325 IAQQGA
-2331 LTVAGNSV
+2331 LTVVGSSL

-2352 GNDFQGTVQA
+2352 DNDFQGTVQA
-2362 RGSSIAI
+2362 RGSSIAL

-2384 LRLQAGGQLT
+2384 LRLQAGGQLA
-2394 TAGALSA
+2394 TAGMLSA

-2406 RGGTGVA
+2406 RGGTGVV
-2413 LGHDVEGASV
+2413 LGHDIGGASV

-2432 QNAGNLRAGQLGGNA
+2432 QDAGNLRAGQLSGSA
-2447 AGAVTLT
+2447 AGAVALT
-2454 GSGNAIDALGDFS
+2454 GSGNAIDVLGDFS
-2467 AQGLDLVSNRSL
+2467 AQGLDVLSNRTL

-2484 VDGGPS
+2484 VAGGPS

-2501 SGQLS
+2501 SGQLG
-2506 GATSWLQAAAGIRQ
+2506 GATSWLQAVAGIGQ

-2536 GAVVLGDAAGFV
+2536 GPVALGDAAGFI

-2618 QIGTQQNPIYVI
+2618 QIGTQQNPIYVT

-2641 APPAYFNATTVDGS
+2641 APPAYFNATAVDGS
-2655 LLDLAGGSGFNVP
+2655 LLDLAGASGFNVP

-2683 VAFVDLSASGT
+2683 VAFVDLSAGGT

-2723 VCNPE
+2723 VCSPK